1 MAAASA
7 PITMKE
13 ALTRF
18 IQLIESYREF
28 RLAVEIALICYTLL
42 GDSHEKMLLQSIG
55 VNPQFITFTNVTME
69 SDKYIC
75 VRETAPQ
82 NSVVIIDMN
91 MPMQPLRRPITADSA
106 LMNPNTRILALKAQ
120 VPGTTQD
127 HLQIFNIEAK
137 QKIKSHQM
145 PEQVVFWKWITP
157 KMLGLVTQT
166 SVYHWPIEGDSEPV
180 KMFDRTANLAN
191 NQIINYRCDP
201 SEKWLVLIG
210 IAPGSPERPQLVKGN
225 MQLFSVD
232 QQRSQALEAHAASFA
247 SIRVPGNDRDSILIS
262 FASKT
267 SNAGQV
273 TSKLHVIE
281 LGAQPGK
288 PSFSKKQ
295 ADLFFPPDFAD
306 DFPVAMQIS
315 QKYGL
320 IYVITKLGLLFVYDL
335 ETATAVYRNRIS
347 PDPIFLTSEAS
358 SIGGFYAVNRRGQV
372 LLATVNE
379 ATIIPFVSGQL
390 NNLELAVNLAKRGN
404 LPGAEN
410 LVVQRFQELFAQTKY
425 KEAAE
430 LAAESPQGILRTPDT
445 VAKFQ
450 SVPVQAGQTPPL
462 LQYFGTLLTKGK
474 LNAFESLELSRLVV
488 NQNKKNLLE
497 NWLAEDKL
505 ECSEELGDLVKTVDN
520 DLALKI
526 YIKARATPK
535 VVAAFA
541 ERREFDKILIYSKQ
555 VGYTPDYLFLLQT
568 ILRSDPQE
576 ALEDLQKSGGAPS
589 STKLGCSYE
598 HVPRFMELPCSPI
611 EQAALAFSLWSFHR
625 NMIREATAFLLDVLK
640 PNLPEHG
647 YLQTK
652 VLEINLVTFP
662 NVADA
667 ILANGM
673 FSHYDR
679 PRIAQLCEKA
689 GLYIRALQHYSELPD
704 IKRVIVNTHAIEP
717 QALVEFFGTLS
728 REWALE
734 CMKDLLM
741 INIKGNLQIIVQ
753 VAKEY
758 CEQLGIDAC
767 IKLFEQFKSYDGLY
781 FFLGSYLSSSEDPDI
796 HFKYIEAAARTG
808 QIKEVERVTRE
819 SNFYDPEKTKNFL
832 MDAKL
837 PDARPLINVC
847 DRFGFV
853 PDLTHYLYTNNML
866 RYIEGYVQKVNPG
879 NAPLVVGQLL
889 DDECPEDFI
898 KGLILSVR
906 SLLPV
911 EPLVAEC
918 EKRNRLRLLTQF
930 LEHLVSEGSQDVHV
944 HNALGKIIIESNNNP
959 EHFLTT
965 NPYYDSRVVGKYCE
979 KRDPTLAVVAY
990 RRGQCD
996 DELINV
1002 TNKNSLF
1009 KLQARYV
1016 VERMDGDLWDKV
1028 LNPDNEFRRQLI
1040 DQVVS
1045 TALPESKSPEQVSAA
1060 VKAFMTADLPHE
1072 LIELLEK
1079 IVLQNSAFSGNF
1091 NLQNLLILTAIKAD
1105 PSRVMDYINRLDNFD
1120 GPAVGEVAVEAQ
1132 LYEEAFA
1139 IFKKFN
1145 LNVQAVNVLLDNIRD
1160 INRAVE
1166 FAFRVEEDAVWSQV
1180 AKAQLREGL
1189 VSDAIESFI
1198 RADDATQFLD
1208 VIHAAEDADVYH
1220 DLVKYLLMVR
1230 QKTKEPKV
1238 DSELIY
1244 AYAKIDR
1251 LGDIEEFILMPNVA
1265 NLPNVGDR
1273 LYDAALYEAAKIIFA
1288 FISNWAKLAST
1299 LIKLNQFQGA
1309 VDAARKANSAKTWKE
1324 VCFACVDAEEFR
1336 LAQICGLNII
1346 VQVDDLE
1353 EVSEF
1358 YQNRGCF
1365 NELISLMESGL
1376 GLERAHMGIFTEL
1389 GVLYAR
1395 YRHEKLME
1403 HIKLFS
1409 TRLNI
1414 PKLIRACDEQQHWKE
1429 LTYLYIQYDEFD
1441 NAATTV
1447 MNHSPD
1453 AWDHMQFKDIVVKVA
1468 NVELYYKA
1476 VHFYLQEHPDLI
1488 NDLLNVLAL
1497 RVDHTRVVDIMR
1509 KAGHLRLVKPY
1520 MIAVQSNNVS
1530 AVNEALNEIY
1540 VEEEDYDRLRESIE
1554 LHDNFDQIGLAQ
1566 KIEKHELLEMR
1577 RVAASIYKK
1586 AGRWKQSIALSKKD
1600 NLYKDAMETASQS
1613 GDRELAEEL
1622 LVYFIEQGKKECFAS
1637 CLFVCYDLIRPDVA
1651 LELAWMNNMI
1661 DFAFPYLLQFIREY
1675 TGKVDELIKD
1685 KIEAQKEAMAK
1696 ENEEKDVMKQQNMYA
1711 QLLPLALPAPP
1722 MPGMGGPGMGGGFT
1736 PPPPPMGGMG
1746 MPPMPPFVFVVSVSA
1761 GDGIEFFVYDL
1772 DCNVKFESWLTK
1784 LRRINIACV
1793 QETKWVGFKARD
1805 VDGYK
1810 LWYSG
1815 SERRRNGVG
1824 ILVDEELRGLDGE
1837 EKMRFWEAL
1846 DEVVR
1851 GVPSSEKIVVA
1862 GDFNGHIGALPGS
1875 FSDVHGGFGFR
1886 KRNEEGATL
1895 LEFARSFGLVVVKWS
1910 FPKKDDH
1917 LITFRSAIAKTQID
1931 FLLLRKGDK
1940 VLCKDCKVIPS
1951 ENLSTQH
1958 TLLVMNLG
1966 IKKDRKRRGEEC
1978 RLGIKWGGLTPV
1990 NAWEIGK
1997 KLAGMGVWQCRG
2009 DVDSKWDRVARC
2021 IRENASEVSGV
2032 SRGRAGHHRGNWR
2045 WNEEVKKKVRPRKGR
2060 ERREKKLFRLA
2071 KARER
2076 KGRDLDQVKCIK
2088 GEDGTVLVEDD
2099 HIKNRW
2105 QSYFYRL
2112 LNDEGDRAIGLGE
2125 LEHSEECLDFSYCR
2139 RFKVEEVRE
2148 AVRRMR
2154 RSRATGPDEI
2164 PVDFWK
2170 FSGETGLRWLT
2181 GLFNGIFKTTKM
2193 SEAWRWS
2200 TMIPLYKNKG
2210 DIQSSNNYR
2219 GIKLLSHSMKI

>member
-1 MAAASA
+1 
-7 PITMKE
+7 
-13 ALTRF
+13 
-18 IQLIESYREF
+18 
-28 RLAVEIALICYTLL
+28 
-42 GDSHEKMLLQSIG
+42 
-55 VNPQFITFTNVTME
+55 
-69 SDKYIC
+69 
-75 VRETAPQ
+75 
-82 NSVVIIDMN
+82 
-91 MPMQPLRRPITADSA
+91 
-106 LMNPNTRILALKAQ
+106 
-120 VPGTTQD
+120 
-127 HLQIFNIEAK
+127 
-137 QKIKSHQM
+137 
-145 PEQVVFWKWITP
+145 
-157 KMLGLVTQT
+157 
-166 SVYHWPIEGDSEPV
+166 
-180 KMFDRTANLAN
+180 
-191 NQIINYRCDP
+191 
-201 SEKWLVLIG
+201 
-210 IAPGSPERPQLVKGN
+210 

-247 SIRVPGNDRDSILIS
+247 TFKVVGNENPSTLIC

-267 SNAGQV
+267 TNAGQI

-288 PSFSKKQ
+288 PGFSKKQ
-295 ADLFFPPDFAD
+295 ADLFFPPDFQD
-306 DFPVAMQIS
+306 DFPVAMQVS

-335 ETATAVYRNRIS
+335 ETAAAVYRNRIS
-347 PDPIFLTSEAS
+347 PDPIFLTAES
-358 SIGGFYAVNRRGQV
+358 SSTGGFYAINRRGQV
-372 LLATVNE
+372 LHATVND
-379 ATIIPFVSGQL
+379 ATVVPFVSGQL
-390 NNLELAVNLAKRGN
+390 NNLELAVNLAKRAN

-430 LAAESPQGILRTPDT
+430 LAAESPQGLLRTPET

-462 LQYFGTLLTKGK
+462 LQYFGTLLTRGK

-568 ILRSDPQE
+568 ILRTDPQGAVNF
-576 ALEDLQKSGGAPS
+576 ALMMSQMEGGCPVDYNTITDLFLQ
-589 STKLGCSYE
+589 
-598 HVPRFMELPCSPI
+598 
-611 EQAALAFSLWSFHR
+611 R

-640 PNLPEHG
+640 PNLPEHAF
-647 YLQTK
+647 LQTK
-652 VLEINLVTFP
+652 VLEINLVTYP

-689 GLYIRALQHYSELPD
+689 GLYLRALQHYSELPD
-704 IKRVIVNTHAIEP
+704 IKRAIVNTHVIEP

-734 CMKDLLM
+734 CMKDLLLV
-741 INIKGNLQIIVQ
+741 NLRGNLQIVVQ
-753 VAKEY
+753 AAKEY
-758 CEQLGIDAC
+758 SEQLGVDAC
-767 IKLFEQFKSYDGLY
+767 IKLFEQFKSYEGLY

-819 SNFYDPEKTKNFL
+819 SNFYDAEKTKNFL
-832 MDAKL
+832 MEAKL

-911 EPLVAEC
+911 EPLV
-918 EKRNRLRLLTQF
+918 
-930 LEHLVSEGSQDVHV
+930 
-944 HNALGKIIIESNNNP
+944 GKIIIDSNNNP

-965 NPYYDSRVVGKYCE
+965 NPFYDSRVVGKYCE

-1028 LNPDNEFRRQLI
+1028 LQPENEYRRQLI

-1105 PSRVMDYINRLDNFD
+1105 PSRVMDYVNRLDNFD

-1145 LNVQAVNVLLDNIRD
+1145 LNVQAVDVLLDNIRS
-1160 INRAVE
+1160 IERAEE

-1189 VSDAIESFI
+1189 VSEAIESFI
-1198 RADDATQFLD
+1198 RADDAAHFLD
-1208 VIHAAEDADVYH
+1208 VIRAAEEANVYN

-1230 QKTKEPKV
+1230 QKAREPKV
-1238 DSELIY
+1238 DGELIF

-1251 LGDIEEFILMPNVA
+1251 LSDIEEFILMPNVA
-1265 NLPNVGDR
+1265 NLQNVGDR
-1273 LYDAALYEAAKIIFA
+1273 LYDEELYEAAKIIYA
-1288 FISNWAKLAST
+1288 FISNWAKLAVT
-1299 LIKLNQFQGA
+1299 LVKLKQFQGA

-1353 EVSEF
+1353 EVSEY

-1365 NELISLMESGL
+1365 NELIALMESGL

-1395 YRHEKLME
+1395 YRSEKLME

-1441 NAATTV
+1441 NAATTI

-1453 AWDHMQFKDIVVKVA
+1453 AWDHMQFKDVCVKVA

-1488 NDLLNVLAL
+1488 NDMLNVLAL
-1497 RVDHTRVVDIMR
+1497 RLDHTRVVDIMR
-1509 KAGHLRLVKPY
+1509 KAGQLHLVKPY
-1520 MIAVQSNNVS
+1520 MVAVQSNNVS
-1530 AVNEALNEIY
+1530 AVNEALNELY
-1540 VEEEDYDRLRESIE
+1540 VEEEDYERLRESVDM
-1554 LHDNFDQIGLAQ
+1554 HDNFDQIGLAQ
-1566 KIEKHELLEMR
+1566 KLEKHELLEMR
-1577 RVAASIYKK
+1577 RIAAYIYKK

-1600 NLYKDAMETASQS
+1600 NMYKDCMETCSQS
-1613 GDRELAEEL
+1613 GDRELSEDL

-1637 CLFVCYDLIRPDVA
+1637 CLFICYDLIRPDVA
-1651 LELAWMNNMI
+1651 LELAWMNNMV

-1675 TGKVDELIKD
+1675 TSKVDDLVKD
-1685 KIEAQKEAMAK
+1685 KIESQNEERAK
-1696 ENEEKDVMKQQNMYA
+1696 EKEEKDLVAQQNMYA

-1722 MPGMGGPGMGGGFT
+1722 MPGMGGP
-1736 PPPPPMGGMG
+1736 PPPMGGMG
-1746 MPPMPPFVFVVSVSA
+1746 MPPM
-1761 GDGIEFFVYDL
+1761 G
-1772 DCNVKFESWLTK
+1772 
-1784 LRRINIACV
+1784 
-1793 QETKWVGFKARD
+1793 
-1805 VDGYK
+1805 
-1810 LWYSG
+1810 
-1815 SERRRNGVG
+1815 
-1824 ILVDEELRGLDGE
+1824 
-1837 EKMRFWEAL
+1837 
-1846 DEVVR
+1846 
-1851 GVPSSEKIVVA
+1851 
-1862 GDFNGHIGALPGS
+1862 
-1875 FSDVHGGFGFR
+1875 
-1886 KRNEEGATL
+1886 
-1895 LEFARSFGLVVVKWS
+1895 
-1910 FPKKDDH
+1910 
-1917 LITFRSAIAKTQID
+1917 
-1931 FLLLRKGDK
+1931 
-1940 VLCKDCKVIPS
+1940 
-1951 ENLSTQH
+1951 
-1958 TLLVMNLG
+1958 
-1966 IKKDRKRRGEEC
+1966 
-1978 RLGIKWGGLTPV
+1978 
-1990 NAWEIGK
+1990 
-1997 KLAGMGVWQCRG
+1997 GMGMPPMG
-2009 DVDSKWDRVARC
+2009 PGPMPAF
-2021 IRENASEVSGV
+2021 GMPPM
-2032 SRGRAGHHRGNWR
+2032 G
-2045 WNEEVKKKVRPRKGR
+2045 
-2060 ERREKKLFRLA
+2060 
-2071 KARER
+2071 
-2076 KGRDLDQVKCIK
+2076 
-2088 GEDGTVLVEDD
+2088 
-2099 HIKNRW
+2099 
-2105 QSYFYRL
+2105 SY
-2112 LNDEGDRAIGLGE
+2112 
-2125 LEHSEECLDFSYCR
+2125 
-2139 RFKVEEVRE
+2139 
-2148 AVRRMR
+2148 
-2154 RSRATGPDEI
+2154 
-2164 PVDFWK
+2164 
-2170 FSGETGLRWLT
+2170 
-2181 GLFNGIFKTTKM
+2181 
-2193 SEAWRWS
+2193 
-2200 TMIPLYKNKG
+2200 
-2210 DIQSSNNYR
+2210 
-2219 GIKLLSHSMKI
+2219 

>member
-1 MAAASA
+1 MATANA

-13 ALTRF
+13 ALT
-18 IQLIESYREF
+18 L
-28 RLAVEIALICYTLL
+28 T
-42 GDSHEKMLLQSIG
+42 GIG
-55 VNPQFITFTNVTME
+55 INSQFITFTNVTME

-120 VPGTTQD
+120 LPGTTQD

-137 QKIKSHQM
+137 AKMKSHQM

-157 KMLGLVTQT
+157 NMLGLVTQS
-166 SVYHWPIEGDSEPV
+166 SVYHWSIEGDSEPV

-210 IAPGSPERPQLVKGN
+210 IAPGLPERPQLVKGN

-247 SIRVPGNDRDSILIS
+247 SFRVPGNDNDSILIS
-262 FASKT
+262 FATKT
-267 SNAGQV
+267 SNAGQI

-288 PSFSKKQ
+288 PSFTKKQ
-295 ADLFFPPDFAD
+295 ADLFFPPDFVD

-315 QKYGL
+315 NKYGL

-335 ETATAVYRNRIS
+335 ETTTAVYRNRIS
-347 PDPIFLTSEAS
+347 PGSHFSDGRSF
-358 SIGGFYAVNRRGQV
+358 IGW
-372 LLATVNE
+372 
-379 ATIIPFVSGQL
+379 SGQL

-410 LVVQRFQELFAQTKY
+410 LVVQRFQELFSQTKY

-505 ECSEELGDLVKTVDN
+505 ECSEELGDLVK
-520 DLALKI
+520 
-526 YIKARATPK
+526 
-535 VVAAFA
+535 
-541 ERREFDKILIYSKQ
+541 

-568 ILRSDPQE
+568 ILRSDPQGAVNF
-576 ALEDLQKSGGAPS
+576 ALMMSQMEGGCPVDYNTITDLFLQ
-589 STKLGCSYE
+589 
-598 HVPRFMELPCSPI
+598 
-611 EQAALAFSLWSFHR
+611 R
-625 NMIREATAFLLDVLK
+625 NLIREATAFLLDVLK
-640 PNLPEHG
+640 PNLPEHA

-679 PRIAQLCEKA
+679 PRIAQLCEKG
-689 GLYIRALQHYSELPD
+689 GLYMRALQHYNELSD

-728 REWALE
+728 HEWALD

-741 INIKGNLQIIVQ
+741 VNLRGNLQIIVQ

-758 CEQLGIDAC
+758 CEQLGVEAC
-767 IKLFEQFKSYDGLY
+767 IKLFEQFKSYEGLY

-796 HFKYIEAAARTG
+796 HFKYIEAAAKTG

-832 MDAKL
+832 MEAKL

-853 PDLTHYLYTNNML
+853 PDLTHYLYTSNML

-911 EPLVAEC
+911 EPLVEEC

-944 HNALGKIIIESNNNP
+944 HNALGKIIIDSNNNP

-990 RRGQCD
+990 QRGQCD
-996 DELINV
+996 EELVNV
-1002 TNKNSLF
+1002 LDP
-1009 KLQARYV
+1009 
-1016 VERMDGDLWDKV
+1016 E
-1028 LNPDNEFRRQLI
+1028 NEFRRQLI

-1198 RADDATQFLD
+1198 RADDATQFLE
-1208 VIHAAEDADVYH
+1208 VIRAAEDANVYH

-1230 QKTKEPKV
+1230 QKAKEPKV

-1265 NLPNVGDR
+1265 NLPNV
-1273 LYDAALYEAAKIIFA
+1273 
-1288 FISNWAKLAST
+1288 KL
-1299 LIKLNQFQGA
+1299 KQFQGA
-1309 VDAARKANSAKTWKE
+1309 VDAARKANSSKTWKE

-1353 EVSEF
+1353 EVSEY
-1358 YQNRGCF
+1358 YQNRGYF

-1395 YRHEKLME
+1395 YRYEKLME

-1447 MNHSPD
+1447 MNHSPE
-1453 AWDHMQFKDIVVKVA
+1453 AWDHMQFKDIIVKVA

-1488 NDLLNVLAL
+1488 NDVLNVLAL

-1520 MIAVQSNNVS
+1520 MVAVQSNNVS

-1540 VEEEDYDRLRESIE
+1540 VEEEDYDRLRESI
-1554 LHDNFDQIGLAQ
+1554 DFYDSFDQIGLAQ

-1577 RVAASIYKK
+1577 RVAAYIYKK

-1600 NLYKDAMETASQS
+1600 SLYKDAMETASQS

-1637 CLFVCYDLIRPDVA
+1637 CLFVCYDLIRPDVV
-1651 LELAWMNNMI
+1651 LELAWINNMI
-1661 DFAFPYLLQFIREY
+1661 DFAFPYLLQFMREY

-1685 KIEAQKEAMAK
+1685 KIDAANEVKAK
-1696 ENEEKDVMKQQNMYA
+1696 ENEEKGVIKQQNMYA

-1722 MPGMGGPGMGGGFT
+1722 MPGMGGGGMGGSFAA
-1736 PPPPPMGGMG
+1736 PPPPPHMGGMVDSYANG
-1746 MPPMPPFVFVVSVSA
+1746 SIANKNVNEAWNLYDLIANTQTMFSSDRTTPRKVAGIHEIDGLSATNAKLATLTKHVELLVRTQMQGVNAIQATIMCENCGANHLTLDCMLLASPEQVNFVQNNTHQQYNPYSQTYNPGWKQYPNFRWSENQHSGNAYNAQQERGPSLGEMFQQYMQKTNKALERLDINSQNQQASIRKIEIQIGQLALQLSDRKPGTLPSTTEINPREQVNVITTRSGVQLLEIHVKRTEKNVEQMMIKEEEIGQQHEKSKEEVSKESAESSKVREPIPVKTYVPPIPFSQRLQKNELDKQFEKFLDEMLSKKKKPDENKTVALTEECSAILLNKLPPKLKDLGSFKLPCTIGEFYNFNALCDLGASVNLIPLSVYKRLGLGKVKATSVS
-1761 GDGIEFFVYDL
+1761 L
-1772 DCNVKFESWLTK
+1772 QLTDRSIK
-1784 LRRINIACV
+1784 
-1793 QETKWVGFKARD
+1793 
-1805 VDGYK
+1805 YP
-1810 LWYSG
+1810 
-1815 SERRRNGVG
+1815 
-1824 ILVDEELRGLDGE
+1824 
-1837 EKMRFWEAL
+1837 
-1846 DEVVR
+1846 R
-1851 GVPSSEKIVVA
+1851 GV
-1862 GDFNGHIGALPGS
+1862 
-1875 FSDVHGGFGFR
+1875 
-1886 KRNEEGATL
+1886 
-1895 LEFARSFGLVVVKWS
+1895 
-1910 FPKKDDH
+1910 
-1917 LITFRSAIAKTQID
+1917 
-1931 FLLLRKGDK
+1931 
-1940 VLCKDCKVIPS
+1940 
-1951 ENLSTQH
+1951 
-1958 TLLVMNLG
+1958 
-1966 IKKDRKRRGEEC
+1966 
-1978 RLGIKWGGLTPV
+1978 
-1990 NAWEIGK
+1990 
-1997 KLAGMGVWQCRG
+1997 
-2009 DVDSKWDRVARC
+2009 
-2021 IRENASEVSGV
+2021 
-2032 SRGRAGHHRGNWR
+2032 
-2045 WNEEVKKKVRPRKGR
+2045 
-2060 ERREKKLFRLA
+2060 
-2071 KARER
+2071 
-2076 KGRDLDQVKCIK
+2076 
-2088 GEDGTVLVEDD
+2088 VEDVL
-2099 HIKNRW
+2099 IKVDK
-2105 QSYFYRL
+2105 F
-2112 LNDEGDRAIGLGE
+2112 
-2125 LEHSEECLDFSYCR
+2125 F
-2139 RFKVEEVRE
+2139 F
-2148 AVRRMR
+2148 
-2154 RSRATGPDEI
+2154 
-2164 PVDFWK
+2164 PVDFIILDIEDDRNMPVILGRPFLETSRALIDVEK
-2170 FSGETGLRWLT
+2170 GELILRVQDERTVFSMYT
-2181 GLFNGIFKTTKM
+2181 
-2193 SEAWRWS
+2193 
-2200 TMIPLYKNKG
+2200 IPEQPIDTEEFFRVDEG
-2210 DIQSSNNYR
+2210 V
-2219 GIKLLSHSMKI
+2219 KLG

>member
-1 MAAASA
+1 MAAANA
-7 PITMKE
+7 PIAMRE
-13 ALTRF
+13 ALT
-18 IQLIESYREF
+18 LTS
-28 RLAVEIALICYTLL
+28 LGIA
-42 GDSHEKMLLQSIG
+42 
-55 VNPQFITFTNVTME
+55 PQFITFTHVTME
-69 SDKYIC
+69 SDRYIC
-75 VRETAPQ
+75 VRETSPQ
-82 NSVVIIDMN
+82 NSVVIIDMA
-91 MPMQPLRRPITADSA
+91 MPSQPLRRPITADSA

-120 VPGTTQD
+120 IPGTTQD

-137 QKIKSHQM
+137 TKIKSHQM

-157 KMLGLVTQT
+157 KLLGLVTQA
-166 SVYHWPIEGDSEPV
+166 SVYHWSIEGDSEPI

-201 SEKWLVLIG
+201 AEKWLVLIG
-210 IAPGSPERPQLVKGN
+210 IAPGAPERPQLVKGN

-247 SIRVPGNDRDSILIS
+247 TFKVPGNENPSTLIC
-262 FASKT
+262 FASKA
-267 SNAGQV
+267 SNAGTI
-273 TSKLHVIE
+273 TSKLHIIE

-288 PSFSKKQ
+288 PGFSKKQ
-295 ADLFFPPDFAD
+295 ADLFFPPDFQD

-320 IYVITKLGLLFVYDL
+320 VYVITKLGLLFVYDL
-335 ETATAVYRNRIS
+335 ETAAAVYRNRIS
-347 PDPIFLTSEAS
+347 PDPIFLTAES
-358 SIGGFYAVNRRGQV
+358 STTGGFYAINRRGQV
-372 LLATVNE
+372 LHATVND
-379 ATIIPFVSGQL
+379 ATVVPFL
-390 NNLELAVNLAKRGN
+390 NNLELAVNLAKRAN

-430 LAAESPQGILRTPDT
+430 LAAESPQGLLRTPET

-462 LQYFGTLLTKGK
+462 LQYFGTLLTRGK
-474 LNAFESLELSRLVV
+474 LNAYESLELSRLVV

-526 YIKARATPK
+526 YIK
-535 VVAAFA
+535 
-541 ERREFDKILIYSKQ
+541 Q

-568 ILRSDPQE
+568 ILRTDPQGAVNF
-576 ALEDLQKSGGAPS
+576 ALMMSQMEGGCPLDYNTITDLFLQ
-589 STKLGCSYE
+589 
-598 HVPRFMELPCSPI
+598 
-611 EQAALAFSLWSFHR
+611 R

-640 PNLPEHG
+640 PNLEEHAF
-647 YLQTK
+647 LQTK
-652 VLEINLVTFP
+652 VLEINLVTYP

-689 GLYIRALQHYSELPD
+689 GLYLRALQHYAELPD

-728 REWALE
+728 KEWALE
-734 CMKDLLM
+734 CMKDLLLV
-741 INIKGNLQIIVQ
+741 NLRGNLQIVVQ
-753 VAKEY
+753 AAKEY
-758 CEQLGIDAC
+758 CEQLGVDAC
-767 IKLFEQFKSYDGLY
+767 IKLFEQFKSYEGLY

-796 HFKYIEAAARTG
+796 HFKYIESAARTG

-819 SNFYDPEKTKNFL
+819 SNFYDAEKTKNFL
-832 MDAKL
+832 MEAKL

-911 EPLVAEC
+911 EPLVDEC

-944 HNALGKIIIESNNNP
+944 HNALGKIIIDSNNNP

-965 NPYYDSRVVGKYCE
+965 NPFYDSRVVGKYCE

-996 DELINV
+996 EELINV

-1028 LNPDNEFRRQLI
+1028 LQPDNEYRRQFI

-1105 PSRVMDYINRLDNFD
+1105 SSRVMDYVNRLDNFD

-1145 LNVQAVNVLLDNIRD
+1145 LNVQAVDVLLDNIRS
-1160 INRAVE
+1160 IERAEE

-1189 VSDAIESFI
+1189 VSEAIESFI
-1198 RADDATQFLD
+1198 RADDVTHFLD
-1208 VIHAAEDADVYH
+1208 VIRAAEEANVYH

-1230 QKTKEPKV
+1230 QKAREPKV
-1238 DSELIY
+1238 DSELIF

-1251 LGDIEEFILMPNVA
+1251 LSDIEEFILMPNVA
-1265 NLPNVGDR
+1265 NLQNVGDR
-1273 LYDAALYEAAKIIFA
+1273 LYDEELYEAAKIIYA
-1288 FISNWAKLAST
+1288 FISNWAKLAVT
-1299 LIKLNQFQGA
+1299 LVKLKQFQGA

-1353 EVSEF
+1353 EVSEY

-1365 NELISLMESGL
+1365 SELISLMESGL

-1395 YRHEKLME
+1395 YRPEKLME

-1441 NAATTV
+1441 NAATTI

-1453 AWDHMQFKDIVVKVA
+1453 AWDHMQFKDVCVKVA
-1468 NVELYYKA
+1468 NVEIYYKA

-1497 RVDHTRVVDIMR
+1497 RLDHTRVVDIMR
-1509 KAGHLRLVKPY
+1509 KAGQLHLVKPY
-1520 MIAVQSNNVS
+1520 MVAVQSNNVS
-1530 AVNEALNEIY
+1530 AVNEALNELY
-1540 VEEEDYDRLRESIE
+1540 VEEEDYERLRESVDM
-1554 LHDNFDQIGLAQ
+1554 HDNFDQIGLAQ
-1566 KIEKHELLEMR
+1566 KLEKHELLEMR
-1577 RVAASIYKK
+1577 RIAAYIYKK

-1600 NLYKDAMETASQS
+1600 NMYKDCMETCSQS
-1613 GDRELAEEL
+1613 GDRELSEDL
-1622 LVYFIEQGKKECFAS
+1622 LVYFIGQGKKECFAS
-1637 CLFVCYDLIRPDVA
+1637 CLFICYDLIRADVA
-1651 LELAWMNNMI
+1651 LELAWTNNML

-1675 TGKVDELIKD
+1675 TSKVDDLVKD
-1685 KIEAQKEAMAK
+1685 RIESQKEEKAK
-1696 ENEEKDVMKQQNMYA
+1696 ENEEKELVAQQNMYA

-1722 MPGMGGPGMGGGFT
+1722 GMMGG
-1736 PPPPPMGGMG
+1736 PPPMGGMG
-1746 MPPMPPFVFVVSVSA
+1746 MPPM
-1761 GDGIEFFVYDL
+1761 G
-1772 DCNVKFESWLTK
+1772 
-1784 LRRINIACV
+1784 
-1793 QETKWVGFKARD
+1793 
-1805 VDGYK
+1805 
-1810 LWYSG
+1810 
-1815 SERRRNGVG
+1815 
-1824 ILVDEELRGLDGE
+1824 
-1837 EKMRFWEAL
+1837 
-1846 DEVVR
+1846 
-1851 GVPSSEKIVVA
+1851 
-1862 GDFNGHIGALPGS
+1862 
-1875 FSDVHGGFGFR
+1875 
-1886 KRNEEGATL
+1886 
-1895 LEFARSFGLVVVKWS
+1895 
-1910 FPKKDDH
+1910 
-1917 LITFRSAIAKTQID
+1917 
-1931 FLLLRKGDK
+1931 
-1940 VLCKDCKVIPS
+1940 
-1951 ENLSTQH
+1951 
-1958 TLLVMNLG
+1958 
-1966 IKKDRKRRGEEC
+1966 
-1978 RLGIKWGGLTPV
+1978 
-1990 NAWEIGK
+1990 
-1997 KLAGMGVWQCRG
+1997 GMGMPPMG
-2009 DVDSKWDRVARC
+2009 PGPMPAY
-2021 IRENASEVSGV
+2021 GMPPM
-2032 SRGRAGHHRGNWR
+2032 G
-2045 WNEEVKKKVRPRKGR
+2045 
-2060 ERREKKLFRLA
+2060 
-2071 KARER
+2071 
-2076 KGRDLDQVKCIK
+2076 
-2088 GEDGTVLVEDD
+2088 
-2099 HIKNRW
+2099 
-2105 QSYFYRL
+2105 SY
-2112 LNDEGDRAIGLGE
+2112 
-2125 LEHSEECLDFSYCR
+2125 
-2139 RFKVEEVRE
+2139 
-2148 AVRRMR
+2148 
-2154 RSRATGPDEI
+2154 
-2164 PVDFWK
+2164 
-2170 FSGETGLRWLT
+2170 
-2181 GLFNGIFKTTKM
+2181 
-2193 SEAWRWS
+2193 
-2200 TMIPLYKNKG
+2200 
-2210 DIQSSNNYR
+2210 
-2219 GIKLLSHSMKI
+2219 

>member
-1 MAAASA
+1 MGLT
-7 PITMKE
+7 IIDHTEMK
-13 ALTRF
+13 F
-18 IQLIESYREF
+18 
-28 RLAVEIALICYTLL
+28 
-42 GDSHEKMLLQSIG
+42 LLQ
-55 VNPQFITFTNVTME
+55 
-69 SDKYIC
+69 
-75 VRETAPQ
+75 
-82 NSVVIIDMN
+82 
-91 MPMQPLRRPITADSA
+91 
-106 LMNPNTRILALKAQ
+106 
-120 VPGTTQD
+120 
-127 HLQIFNIEAK
+127 
-137 QKIKSHQM
+137 
-145 PEQVVFWKWITP
+145 
-157 KMLGLVTQT
+157 
-166 SVYHWPIEGDSEPV
+166 
-180 KMFDRTANLAN
+180 
-191 NQIINYRCDP
+191 
-201 SEKWLVLIG
+201 
-210 IAPGSPERPQLVKGN
+210 RPQLVKGN

-232 QQRSQALEAHAASFA
+232 QQRSQALEAHAASFCFYQ
-247 SIRVPGNDRDSILIS
+247 GNDKDSILIS

-267 SNAGQV
+267 SNAGQI

-288 PSFSKKQ
+288 PSFTKKQ
-295 ADLFFPPDFAD
+295 ADLFFPPDFGD

-315 QKYGL
+315 HKYNL
-320 IYVITKLGLLFVYDL
+320 LYVITKLGLLFVYDL

-358 SIGGFYAVNRRGQV
+358 SVGGFYAVNRRGQ
-372 LLATVNE
+372 
-379 ATIIPFVSGQL
+379 L
-390 NNLELAVNLAKRGN
+390 NNLELAVSLAKRGN

-497 NWLAEDKL
+497 NWLAEDKT
-505 ECSEELGDLVKTVDN
+505 G
-520 DLALKI
+520 I
-526 YIKARATPK
+526 ATPK

-568 ILRSDPQE
+568 ILRSDPQGAVNF
-576 ALEDLQKSGGAPS
+576 ALMMSQMEGGCPVDYNTITDLFLQ
-589 STKLGCSYE
+589 
-598 HVPRFMELPCSPI
+598 
-611 EQAALAFSLWSFHR
+611 R

-640 PNLPEHG
+640 PNLPEHAF
-647 YLQTK
+647 LQTK

-673 FSHYDR
+673 FSYYDR

-689 GLYIRALQHYSELPD
+689 GLYVRALQHYAELPD

-728 REWALE
+728 TEWALE
-734 CMKDLLM
+734 CMKDLLLV
-741 INIKGNLQIIVQ
+741 NLRGNLQIIVQ

-758 CEQLGIDAC
+758 CEQLGVEAC
-767 IKLFEQFKSYDGLY
+767 IKLFEQFKSYEGLY
-781 FFLGSYLSSSEDPDI
+781 FFLGSYLSSSEDGDI
-796 HFKYIEAAARTG
+796 HFKYIEAAAKTG

-832 MDAKL
+832 MEAKL

-853 PDLTHYLYTNNML
+853 PDLTHYLYSNNML

-911 EPLVAEC
+911 EPLVEEC

-944 HNALGKIIIESNNNP
+944 HNALGKIIIDSNNNP

-965 NPYYDSRVVGKYCE
+965 NPYYDSLVVGKYCE

-1016 VERMDGDLWDKV
+1016 VERMDGDLWAKV
-1028 LNPDNEFRRQLI
+1028 LDPENEFRRLLI

-1132 LYEEAFA
+1132 LYEEAYA

-1166 FAFRVEEDAVWSQV
+1166 FAYRVEEDAVWSQV

-1198 RADDATQFLD
+1198 RADDATQFLE
-1208 VIHAAEDADVYH
+1208 VIKAAEDMDVYH

-1230 QKTKEPKV
+1230 QKAKEPKV

-1251 LGDIEEFILMPNVA
+1251 LGEIEEFILMPNVA

-1273 LYDAALYEAAKIIFA
+1273 LYEEALYEAAKIIFA
-1288 FISNWAKLAST
+1288 FISNWGKLAIT
-1299 LIKLNQFQGA
+1299 LVKLKQFQGA

-1353 EVSEF
+1353 EVSEY

-1414 PKLIRACDEQQHWKE
+1414 PKLIRACDEQQHWQE

-1447 MNHSPD
+1447 MNHSPE
-1453 AWDHMQFKDIVVKVA
+1453 AWDHMQFKDIIVKVA

-1488 NDLLNVLAL
+1488 NDVLNVLAL

-1520 MIAVQSNNVS
+1520 MVAVQSNNVS

-1554 LHDNFDQIGLAQ
+1554 YHDNFDQIGLAQ

-1577 RVAASIYKK
+1577 RVAAYIYKK

-1613 GDRELAEEL
+1613 GDRELTEEL
-1622 LVYFIEQGKKECFAS
+1622 LVYFIEQGKKECFAT

-1675 TGKVDELIKD
+1675 SGKVDELIKD
-1685 KIEAQKEAMAK
+1685 KIEAMKEVKAK
-1696 ENEEKDVMKQQNMYA
+1696 ESEEKDVIMQQNMYA

-1722 MPGMGGPGMGGGFT
+1722 MPGMGGPGMGGGFA
-1736 PPPPPMGGMG
+1736 PPPQMGGMG
-1746 MPPMPPFVFVVSVSA
+1746 MPPMPPF
-1761 GDGIEFFVYDL
+1761 GMP
-1772 DCNVKFESWLTK
+1772 
-1784 LRRINIACV
+1784 
-1793 QETKWVGFKARD
+1793 QM
-1805 VDGYK
+1805 
-1810 LWYSG
+1810 G
-1815 SERRRNGVG
+1815 S
-1824 ILVDEELRGLDGE
+1824 
-1837 EKMRFWEAL
+1837 
-1846 DEVVR
+1846 
-1851 GVPSSEKIVVA
+1851 
-1862 GDFNGHIGALPGS
+1862 
-1875 FSDVHGGFGFR
+1875 
-1886 KRNEEGATL
+1886 
-1895 LEFARSFGLVVVKWS
+1895 
-1910 FPKKDDH
+1910 
-1917 LITFRSAIAKTQID
+1917 
-1931 FLLLRKGDK
+1931 
-1940 VLCKDCKVIPS
+1940 
-1951 ENLSTQH
+1951 
-1958 TLLVMNLG
+1958 
-1966 IKKDRKRRGEEC
+1966 
-1978 RLGIKWGGLTPV
+1978 
-1990 NAWEIGK
+1990 
-1997 KLAGMGVWQCRG
+1997 
-2009 DVDSKWDRVARC
+2009 
-2021 IRENASEVSGV
+2021 
-2032 SRGRAGHHRGNWR
+2032 
-2045 WNEEVKKKVRPRKGR
+2045 
-2060 ERREKKLFRLA
+2060 
-2071 KARER
+2071 
-2076 KGRDLDQVKCIK
+2076 
-2088 GEDGTVLVEDD
+2088 
-2099 HIKNRW
+2099 
-2105 QSYFYRL
+2105 Y
-2112 LNDEGDRAIGLGE
+2112 
-2125 LEHSEECLDFSYCR
+2125 
-2139 RFKVEEVRE
+2139 
-2148 AVRRMR
+2148 
-2154 RSRATGPDEI
+2154 
-2164 PVDFWK
+2164 
-2170 FSGETGLRWLT
+2170 
-2181 GLFNGIFKTTKM
+2181 
-2193 SEAWRWS
+2193 
-2200 TMIPLYKNKG
+2200 
-2210 DIQSSNNYR
+2210 
-2219 GIKLLSHSMKI
+2219 

>member
-1 MAAASA
+1 MAAANA

-13 ALTRF
+13 TLT
-18 IQLIESYREF
+18 LP
-28 RLAVEIALICYTLL
+28 
-42 GDSHEKMLLQSIG
+42 SIG
-55 VNPQFITFTNVTME
+55 INSQFITFTNVTME
-69 SDKYIC
+69 SDKFIC

-82 NSVVIIDMN
+82 NSVVIVDMN

-106 LMNPNTRILALKAQ
+106 LMNPNSRILALKALT
-120 VPGTTQD
+120 PGTTQD

-137 QKIKSHQM
+137 AKIKSHQM

-166 SVYHWPIEGDSEPV
+166 SVYHWSIEGESEPV
-180 KMFDRTANLAN
+180 KMFERTANLAS

-201 SEKWLVLIG
+201 TEKWLVLIG
-210 IAPGSPERPQLVKGN
+210 IAQGSPERPQLVKGN

-247 SIRVPGNDRDSILIS
+247 TFKVAGNENPSILIC
-262 FASKT
+262 FASK
-267 SNAGQV
+267 SFNAGQV
-273 TSKLHVIE
+273 TSKLHIIE

-288 PSFSKKQ
+288 PSFTKKQ

-306 DFPVAMQIS
+306 DFPVSMQIS

-347 PDPIFLTSEAS
+347 PDPIFLTAEAS
-358 SIGGFYAVNRRGQV
+358 SVGGFYAVNRRGQV

-379 ATIIPFVSGQL
+379 QTIVSFVSGQL

-404 LPGAEN
+404 LPGAEE

-430 LAAESPQGILRTPDT
+430 LAAESPMGILRTQET

-450 SVPVQAGQTPPL
+450 SVPVQTGQTPPL

-541 ERREFDKILIYSKQ
+541 ERREFDKILVYSKQ

-568 ILRSDPQE
+568 ILRTDPQGAVNF
-576 ALEDLQKSGGAPS
+576 ALMMSQMEGGCPVDYNTITDLFLQ
-589 STKLGCSYE
+589 
-598 HVPRFMELPCSPI
+598 
-611 EQAALAFSLWSFHR
+611 R
-625 NMIREATAFLLDVLK
+625 NLIREATAFLLDVLK
-640 PNLPEHG
+640 PNLPEHAH
-647 YLQTK
+647 LQTK

-673 FSHYDR
+673 FTHYDR

-689 GLYIRALQHYSELPD
+689 GLYLRALQHYTELSD
-704 IKRVIVNTHAIEP
+704 VKRIIVNTHAIDP

-728 REWALE
+728 KEWALE
-734 CMKDLLM
+734 CMKDLLVV
-741 INIKGNLQIIVQ
+741 NLRGNLQIIVQ
-753 VAKEY
+753 TAKEY
-758 CEQLGIDAC
+758 AEQLGVDAC
-767 IKLFEQFKSYDGLY
+767 IKLFEQFKSYEGLY
-781 FFLGSYLSSSEDPDI
+781 FFLGSYLSSSC
-796 HFKYIEAAARTG
+796 KTG

-832 MDAKL
+832 MEAKL

-853 PDLTHYLYTNNML
+853 PDLTHYLYTSNML

-911 EPLVAEC
+911 EPLVEEC

-944 HNALGKIIIESNNNP
+944 HNALGKIIIDSNNNP

-1002 TNKNSLF
+1002 TNRNSLF

-1016 VERMDGDLWDKV
+1016 VERMDGDLWEKV
-1028 LNPDNEFRRQLI
+1028 LTPENEYRRQLI

-1045 TALPESKSPEQVSAA
+1045 TALPES
-1060 VKAFMTADLPHE
+1060 
-1072 LIELLEK
+1072 
-1079 IVLQNSAFSGNF
+1079 NSRASS
-1091 NLQNLLILTAIKAD
+1091 Q
-1105 PSRVMDYINRLDNFD
+1105 
-1120 GPAVGEVAVEAQ
+1120 GP
-1132 LYEEAFA
+1132 
-1139 IFKKFN
+1139 IM
-1145 LNVQAVNVLLDNIRD
+1145 
-1160 INRAVE
+1160 
-1166 FAFRVEEDAVWSQV
+1166 
-1180 AKAQLREGL
+1180 EGL

-1208 VIHAAEDADVYH
+1208 VIRAAENENVYP
-1220 DLVKYLLMVR
+1220 DLVRYLLMVR

-1238 DSELIY
+1238 DGELIY

-1251 LGDIEEFILMPNVA
+1251 LAEIEEFILMPNVA
-1265 NLPNVGDR
+1265 NLQNVGDR
-1273 LYDAALYEAAKIIFA
+1273 LYDEALYEAAKIIYA
-1288 FISNWAKLAST
+1288 FISNWAKLAVT
-1299 LIKLNQFQGA
+1299 LVKLQQFQNA
-1309 VDAARKANSAKTWKE
+1309 VDAARKANSTKTWKE

-1346 VQVDDLE
+1346 IQVDDLE
-1353 EVSEF
+1353 EVSEY
-1358 YQNRGCF
+1358 YQNRGRF
-1365 NELISLMESGL
+1365 DELISLMESGL

-1395 YRHEKLME
+1395 YRPEKLME

-1447 MNHSPD
+1447 MNHSPE
-1453 AWDHMQFKDIVVKVA
+1453 AWDHMQFKDVIVKVA
-1468 NVELYYKA
+1468 SVELYYKA
-1476 VHFYLQEHPDLI
+1476 VHFYLQEHPDII
-1488 NDLLNVLAL
+1488 NDLLNVIAL
-1497 RVDHTRVVDIMR
+1497 RVDHARVVDIMR

-1520 MIAVQSNNVS
+1520 MVAVQSTNVS

-1540 VEEEDYDRLRESIE
+1540 IEEEDYDRLRESID
-1554 LHDNFDQIGLAQ
+1554 LHDSFDQIGLAQ

-1577 RVAASIYKK
+1577 RVAAYIYKK

-1600 NLYKDAMETASQS
+1600 NLYKDAMETCSQS
-1613 GDRELAEEL
+1613 GDRELSEDL
-1622 LVYFIEQGKKECFAS
+1622 LVYFIEKGKKECFAS
-1637 CLFVCYDLIRPDVA
+1637 CLFVCYDLLRPDVV
-1651 LELAWMNNMI
+1651 LELAWLNNMI
-1661 DFAFPYLLQFIREY
+1661 DFAFPYLLQ
-1675 TGKVDELIKD
+1675 
-1685 KIEAQKEAMAK
+1685 
-1696 ENEEKDVMKQQNMYA
+1696 NMYA
-1711 QLLPLALPAPP
+1711 QLLPALPAPP
-1722 MPGMGGPGMGGGFT
+1722 GMGGAGFAQPHHQFQWEGWDASNARLWNATNGFLLTCVPHSDLSRIPIFFFSYMVGGSLGPGFRVMGG
-1736 PPPPPMGGMG
+1736 
-1746 MPPMPPFVFVVSVSA
+1746 A
-1761 GDGIEFFVYDL
+1761 GARSG
-1772 DCNVKFESWLTK
+1772 
-1784 LRRINIACV
+1784 
-1793 QETKWVGFKARD
+1793 VGFWDQVEA
-1805 VDGYK
+1805 G
-1810 LWYSG
+1810 SG
-1815 SERRRNGVG
+1815 S
-1824 ILVDEELRGLDGE
+1824 
-1837 EKMRFWEAL
+1837 K
-1846 DEVVR
+1846 
-1851 GVPSSEKIVVA
+1851 
-1862 GDFNGHIGALPGS
+1862 
-1875 FSDVHGGFGFR
+1875 
-1886 KRNEEGATL
+1886 
-1895 LEFARSFGLVVVKWS
+1895 
-1910 FPKKDDH
+1910 
-1917 LITFRSAIAKTQID
+1917 
-1931 FLLLRKGDK
+1931 
-1940 VLCKDCKVIPS
+1940 
-1951 ENLSTQH
+1951 
-1958 TLLVMNLG
+1958 
-1966 IKKDRKRRGEEC
+1966 
-1978 RLGIKWGGLTPV
+1978 
-1990 NAWEIGK
+1990 
-1997 KLAGMGVWQCRG
+1997 
-2009 DVDSKWDRVARC
+2009 
-2021 IRENASEVSGV
+2021 
-2032 SRGRAGHHRGNWR
+2032 
-2045 WNEEVKKKVRPRKGR
+2045 
-2060 ERREKKLFRLA
+2060 
-2071 KARER
+2071 
-2076 KGRDLDQVKCIK
+2076 
-2088 GEDGTVLVEDD
+2088 
-2099 HIKNRW
+2099 
-2105 QSYFYRL
+2105 
-2112 LNDEGDRAIGLGE
+2112 
-2125 LEHSEECLDFSYCR
+2125 
-2139 RFKVEEVRE
+2139 
-2148 AVRRMR
+2148 
-2154 RSRATGPDEI
+2154 
-2164 PVDFWK
+2164 
-2170 FSGETGLRWLT
+2170 
-2181 GLFNGIFKTTKM
+2181 
-2193 SEAWRWS
+2193 
-2200 TMIPLYKNKG
+2200 
-2210 DIQSSNNYR
+2210 
-2219 GIKLLSHSMKI
+2219 

>member
-7 PITMKE
+7 PIAMKE
-13 ALTRF
+13 ALT
-18 IQLIESYREF
+18 LTS
-28 RLAVEIALICYTLL
+28 L
-42 GDSHEKMLLQSIG
+42 GI
-55 VNPQFITFTNVTME
+55 NPQFITFTHVTME

-75 VRETAPQ
+75 VRETSPQ
-82 NSVVIIDMN
+82 NSVIIIDMN
-91 MPMQPLRRPITADSA
+91 MPNQPLRRPITADSA
-106 LMNPNTRILALKAQ
+106 LMNPNSRILALKAQ
-120 VPGTTQD
+120 IPGATQD
-127 HLQIFNIEAK
+127 HLQIFNIELKA
-137 QKIKSHQM
+137 KIKSYQM

-157 KMLGLVTQT
+157 KLLGLVTQA
-166 SVYHWPIEGDSEPV
+166 SVYHWSIEGESEPV

-210 IAPGSPERPQLVKGN
+210 IAPGAPERPQLVKGN
-225 MQLFSVD
+225 MQLFSVE
-232 QQRSQALEAHAASFA
+232 QQRSQALEAHAAAFA
-247 SIRVPGNDRDSILIS
+247 SFKVPGNDNPSILIC
-262 FASKT
+262 FATKT
-267 SNAGQV
+267 MNAGQI

-288 PSFSKKQ
+288 PSFTKKQ

-306 DFPVAMQIS
+306 DFPVSMQIS
-315 QKYGL
+315 HKYSL
-320 IYVITKLGLLFVYDL
+320 IYVVTKLGLLFVYDL
-335 ETATAVYRNRIS
+335 ETAAAVYRNRIS
-347 PDPIFLTSEAS
+347 PDPIFLTAEAS
-358 SIGGFYAVNRRGQV
+358 SVGGFYAVNRRGQV

-379 ATIIPFVSGQL
+379 ATIIPFISGQL

-410 LVVQRFQELFAQTKY
+410 LVVQRFQELFSQTKY

-445 VAKFQ
+445 IAKFQ

-568 ILRSDPQE
+568 ILRSDPQGAVNF
-576 ALEDLQKSGGAPS
+576 ALMMSQMEGGCPVDYNTITDLFLQ
-589 STKLGCSYE
+589 
-598 HVPRFMELPCSPI
+598 
-611 EQAALAFSLWSFHR
+611 R

-640 PNLPEHG
+640 PNLPDHA

-689 GLYIRALQHYSELPD
+689 GLYMRALQHYTDLSD

-717 QALVEFFGTLS
+717 QSLVEFFGTLS

-734 CMKDLLM
+734 CMKDLLLV
-741 INIKGNLQIIVQ
+741 NLRGNLQIIVQ
-753 VAKEY
+753 TAKEY
-758 CEQLGIDAC
+758 SEQLGVDAC
-767 IKLFEQFKSYDGLY
+767 IKLFEQFKSYEGLY
-781 FFLGSYLSSSEDPDI
+781 FFLGSYLSMSEDPII
-796 HFKYIEAAARTG
+796 HFKYIEAAAKTG

-832 MDAKL
+832 MEAKL

-853 PDLTHYLYTNNML
+853 PDLTHYLYSNNML

-911 EPLVAEC
+911 EPLVDEC
-918 EKRNRLRLLTQF
+918 EKRNRLRLLSQF
-930 LEHLVSEGSQDVHV
+930 LEHLVNEGSQDVHV
-944 HNALGKIIIESNNNP
+944 HNALGKIIIDSNNNP

-1016 VERMDGDLWDKV
+1016 VERMEPDLWDKV
-1028 LNPDNEFRRQLI
+1028 LNPENEYRRQLI

-1079 IVLQNSAFSGNF
+1079 IVLQNSAFSGNS
-1091 NLQNLLILTAIKAD
+1091 NLQNLLILTAIRAD
-1105 PSRVMDYINRLDNFD
+1105 KSRVMDYVNRLDNFD
-1120 GPAVGEVAVEAQ
+1120 GPAVGEIAVEAE

-1145 LNVQAVNVLLDNIRD
+1145 LNVQAVNVLLDNIRSID
-1160 INRAVE
+1160 RAVE
-1166 FAFRVEEDAVWSQV
+1166 FALRVEEEAVWSQL

-1198 RADDATQFLD
+1198 RAEDATEFLD
-1208 VIHAAEDADVYH
+1208 VINAAEQVNAYQ
-1220 DLVKYLLMVR
+1220 DLVRYLLMVR

-1238 DSELIY
+1238 DGELIY
-1244 AYAKIDR
+1244 AYAKIDK
-1251 LGDIEEFILMPNVA
+1251 LGEIEEFILSPNVA
-1265 NLPNVGDR
+1265 NLQTVGDR
-1273 LYDAALYEAAKIIFA
+1273 LYDEALYEAAKIIFSY
-1288 FISNWAKLAST
+1288 ISNWAKLACT
-1299 LIKLNQFQGA
+1299 LVKLKQFQGA
-1309 VDAARKANSAKTWKE
+1309 VDAARKANSSKTWKE

-1353 EVSEF
+1353 EVSDY

-1365 NELISLMESGL
+1365 DELISLMESGL

-1389 GVLYAR
+1389 GILYAR
-1395 YRHEKLME
+1395 YRPDKLME

-1414 PKLIRACDEQQHWKE
+1414 PKLIRVCDEQQHWKE

-1441 NAATTV
+1441 NAATTI
-1447 MNHSPD
+1447 MNHSPE
-1453 AWDHMQFKDIVVKVA
+1453 AWDHMQFKDVAVKVA

-1488 NDLLNVLAL
+1488 NDLLHVLAL
-1497 RVDHTRVVDIMR
+1497 KVDHTRVVDIMR
-1509 KAGHLRLVKPY
+1509 KAGNLHLVKPY
-1520 MIAVQSNNVS
+1520 MVAVQSNNVA

-1540 VEEEDYDRLRESIE
+1540 VEEEDYERLRESIDM
-1554 LHDNFDQIGLAQ
+1554 HDNFDQIGLAQ
-1566 KIEKHELLEMR
+1566 KVEKHELLEMR
-1577 RVAASIYKK
+1577 RIAAYIYKK
-1586 AGRWKQSIALSKKD
+1586 AGRWQQSVALSKKD
-1600 NLYKDAMETASQS
+1600 NLYKDAMETCSQS
-1613 GDRELAEEL
+1613 GNRELAEEL
-1622 LVYFIEQGKKECFAS
+1622 LAYFIEKGKKECFAA
-1637 CLFVCYDLIRPDVA
+1637 CLFICYDLIRPDVA

-1661 DFAFPYLLQFIREY
+1661 DFTFPYLLQFIREY
-1675 TGKVDELIKD
+1675 TSKVDELIKD
-1685 KIEAQKEAMAK
+1685 KLEALQEEKSKEK
-1696 ENEEKDVMKQQNMYA
+1696 EEKDLVAQQNMYA

-1722 MPGMGGPGMGGGFT
+1722 SMGGMGGGFQ
-1736 PPPPPMGGMG
+1736 PPPMGMPPVGGMG
-1746 MPPMPPFVFVVSVSA
+1746 MPPMPAFGMPPMPPM
-1761 GDGIEFFVYDL
+1761 G
-1772 DCNVKFESWLTK
+1772 
-1784 LRRINIACV
+1784 
-1793 QETKWVGFKARD
+1793 
-1805 VDGYK
+1805 GY
-1810 LWYSG
+1810 
-1815 SERRRNGVG
+1815 
-1824 ILVDEELRGLDGE
+1824 
-1837 EKMRFWEAL
+1837 
-1846 DEVVR
+1846 
-1851 GVPSSEKIVVA
+1851 
-1862 GDFNGHIGALPGS
+1862 
-1875 FSDVHGGFGFR
+1875 
-1886 KRNEEGATL
+1886 
-1895 LEFARSFGLVVVKWS
+1895 
-1910 FPKKDDH
+1910 
-1917 LITFRSAIAKTQID
+1917 
-1931 FLLLRKGDK
+1931 
-1940 VLCKDCKVIPS
+1940 
-1951 ENLSTQH
+1951 
-1958 TLLVMNLG
+1958 
-1966 IKKDRKRRGEEC
+1966 
-1978 RLGIKWGGLTPV
+1978 
-1990 NAWEIGK
+1990 
-1997 KLAGMGVWQCRG
+1997 
-2009 DVDSKWDRVARC
+2009 
-2021 IRENASEVSGV
+2021 
-2032 SRGRAGHHRGNWR
+2032 
-2045 WNEEVKKKVRPRKGR
+2045 
-2060 ERREKKLFRLA
+2060 
-2071 KARER
+2071 
-2076 KGRDLDQVKCIK
+2076 
-2088 GEDGTVLVEDD
+2088 
-2099 HIKNRW
+2099 
-2105 QSYFYRL
+2105 
-2112 LNDEGDRAIGLGE
+2112 
-2125 LEHSEECLDFSYCR
+2125 
-2139 RFKVEEVRE
+2139 
-2148 AVRRMR
+2148 
-2154 RSRATGPDEI
+2154 
-2164 PVDFWK
+2164 
-2170 FSGETGLRWLT
+2170 
-2181 GLFNGIFKTTKM
+2181 
-2193 SEAWRWS
+2193 
-2200 TMIPLYKNKG
+2200 
-2210 DIQSSNNYR
+2210 
-2219 GIKLLSHSMKI
+2219 

>member
-1 MAAASA
+1 MAAANA
-7 PITMKE
+7 PIAMKE
-13 ALTRF
+13 ALT
-18 IQLIESYREF
+18 LTS
-28 RLAVEIALICYTLL
+28 L
-42 GDSHEKMLLQSIG
+42 GINQ
-55 VNPQFITFTNVTME
+55 QFITFTHVTME

-75 VRETAPQ
+75 VRETSPQ
-82 NSVVIIDMN
+82 NSVVIIDMS
-91 MPMQPLRRPITADSA
+91 MPNQPLRRPITADSA

-120 VPGTTQD
+120 IPGSTQD

-137 QKIKSHQM
+137 TKIKSHQM

-166 SVYHWPIEGDSEPV
+166 SVYHWSIEGTSEPV
-180 KMFDRTANLAN
+180 KVFDRTANLAN

-210 IAPGSPERPQLVKGN
+210 IAPGAAERPQLVKGN
-225 MQLFSVD
+225 MQLFSVE

-247 SIRVPGNDRDSILIS
+247 SFKVPGNENPSTLIC

-267 SNAGQV
+267 FNAGQA
-273 TSKLHVIE
+273 TSKMHVIE

-288 PSFSKKQ
+288 PGFSKKQ

-347 PDPIFLTSEAS
+347 PDPIFLTAEAS
-358 SIGGFYAVNRRGQV
+358 NIGGFYAVNRRGQV

-379 ATIIPFVSGQL
+379 ATIVPFVSGQL

-430 LAAESPQGILRTPDT
+430 LAADSPQAILRTPDT

-450 SVPVQAGQTPPL
+450 SVPVQSGQTPPL

-520 DLALKI
+520 DMALKI

-568 ILRSDPQE
+568 ILRADPQ
-576 ALEDLQKSGGAPS
+576 GA
-589 STKLGCSYE
+589 
-598 HVPRFMELPCSPI
+598 VN
-611 EQAALAFSLWSFHR
+611 FSLMMSQMEGGCPVDYNTITDLFLQR
-625 NMIREATAFLLDVLK
+625 NLIREATAFLLDVLK
-640 PNLPEHG
+640 PNLPEHAF
-647 YLQTK
+647 LQTK
-652 VLEINLVTFP
+652 VLEINLVTYP

-689 GLYIRALQHYSELPD
+689 GLFLRALQVLVLSFSVYESESFIYFLFFLGISLIIFEFSLALQHYAELPD

-717 QALVEFFGTLS
+717 QSLVEFFGTLS
-728 REWALE
+728 KEWALD
-734 CMKDLLM
+734 CMKDLLLV
-741 INIKGNLQIIVQ
+741 NPRGNLQIVVQ
-753 VAKEY
+753 TAKEY
-758 CEQLGIDAC
+758 AEQLGVDSC
-767 IKLFEQFKSYDGLY
+767 IKLFEQFKTYEGLY
-781 FFLGSYLSSSEDPDI
+781 FFLGSYLSSSEDPEI
-796 HFKYIEAAARTG
+796 HFKYIEAAAKTG

-832 MDAKL
+832 MEAKL

-853 PDLTHYLYTNNML
+853 PDLTHYLYTSNML
-866 RYIEGYVQKVNPG
+866 RYIEGYVQKVNPA
-879 NAPLVVGQLL
+879 NTPMVVGQLL

-911 EPLVAEC
+911 EPLVEEC

-979 KRDPTLAVVAY
+979 KRDPTLAVIAY

-996 DELINV
+996 EELINV
-1002 TNKNSLF
+1002 TNRNSLF

-1016 VERMDGDLWDKV
+1016 VERMDSDLWDKV
-1028 LNPDNEFRRQLI
+1028 LQPENEYRRQLI

-1145 LNVQAVNVLLDNIRD
+1145 LNVQAVNVLLDNIRS
-1160 INRAVE
+1160 IERAVE
-1166 FAFRVEEDAVWSQV
+1166 FAFRVEEESVWSQV

-1198 RADDATQFLD
+1198 RADDSTEFLA
-1208 VIHAAEDADVYH
+1208 VIKAAEDANVYD

-1230 QKTKEPKV
+1230 QKTKESKV

-1251 LGDIEEFILMPNVA
+1251 LGEIEEFILMPNVA
-1265 NLPNVGDR
+1265 NLQMVGDR
-1273 LYDAALYEAAKIIFA
+1273 LFDDELYEAAKIIFQ
-1288 FISNWAKLAST
+1288 FISNWAKLAVT
-1299 LIKLNQFQGA
+1299 LVRLKQFQGA

-1336 LAQICGLNII
+1336 LAQICGLNVII
-1346 VQVDDLE
+1346 QVDDLE
-1353 EVSEF
+1353 EVSNY

-1389 GVLYAR
+1389 GVLYAK
-1395 YRHEKLME
+1395 YREEKLME
-1403 HIKLFS
+1403 HIKLFA

-1414 PKLIRACDEQQHWKE
+1414 PKLIRACNEQQHWKE

-1441 NAATTV
+1441 NAASTI

-1453 AWDHMQFKDIVVKVA
+1453 AWDHMQFKDVAVKVA

-1488 NDLLNVLAL
+1488 NDMLNVLAL
-1497 RVDHTRVVDIMR
+1497 RLDHTRVVDIMR
-1509 KAGHLRLVKPY
+1509 KAGYIHLIKPY
-1520 MIAVQSNNVS
+1520 MVAVQSNNVS

-1540 VEEEDYDRLRESIE
+1540 VEEEDYDRLRESVDM
-1554 LHDNFDQIGLAQ
+1554 HDNFDQIGLAQ
-1566 KIEKHELLEMR
+1566 KLEKHELLEMR
-1577 RVAASIYKK
+1577 RIAAYIYKK

-1600 NLYKDAMETASQS
+1600 NMYKDCMETCSQS
-1613 GDRELAEEL
+1613 GIADLCEDL

-1637 CLFVCYDLIRPDVA
+1637 CLFICYDLIRPDVA
-1651 LELAWMNNMI
+1651 LELAWFNGMI

-1675 TGKVDELIKD
+1675 SGKVDDLIKE
-1685 KIEAQKEAMAK
+1685 KIEAQKEVKAK
-1696 ENEEKDVMKQQNMYA
+1696 EQEEKDMVAQQNMYA

-1722 MPGMGGPGMGGGFT
+1722 VPGMAGPSGM
-1736 PPPPPMGGMG
+1736 PGMG
-1746 MPPMPPFVFVVSVSA
+1746 MPPPMPGMGMPPHMS
-1761 GDGIEFFVYDL
+1761 
-1772 DCNVKFESWLTK
+1772 
-1784 LRRINIACV
+1784 
-1793 QETKWVGFKARD
+1793 
-1805 VDGYK
+1805 
-1810 LWYSG
+1810 
-1815 SERRRNGVG
+1815 
-1824 ILVDEELRGLDGE
+1824 
-1837 EKMRFWEAL
+1837 
-1846 DEVVR
+1846 
-1851 GVPSSEKIVVA
+1851 
-1862 GDFNGHIGALPGS
+1862 
-1875 FSDVHGGFGFR
+1875 
-1886 KRNEEGATL
+1886 
-1895 LEFARSFGLVVVKWS
+1895 
-1910 FPKKDDH
+1910 
-1917 LITFRSAIAKTQID
+1917 
-1931 FLLLRKGDK
+1931 
-1940 VLCKDCKVIPS
+1940 
-1951 ENLSTQH
+1951 
-1958 TLLVMNLG
+1958 
-1966 IKKDRKRRGEEC
+1966 
-1978 RLGIKWGGLTPV
+1978 
-1990 NAWEIGK
+1990 
-1997 KLAGMGVWQCRG
+1997 GMGMPPPYG
-2009 DVDSKWDRVARC
+2009 MPPM
-2021 IRENASEVSGV
+2021 
-2032 SRGRAGHHRGNWR
+2032 GN
-2045 WNEEVKKKVRPRKGR
+2045 
-2060 ERREKKLFRLA
+2060 
-2071 KARER
+2071 
-2076 KGRDLDQVKCIK
+2076 
-2088 GEDGTVLVEDD
+2088 
-2099 HIKNRW
+2099 
-2105 QSYFYRL
+2105 Y
-2112 LNDEGDRAIGLGE
+2112 
-2125 LEHSEECLDFSYCR
+2125 
-2139 RFKVEEVRE
+2139 
-2148 AVRRMR
+2148 
-2154 RSRATGPDEI
+2154 
-2164 PVDFWK
+2164 
-2170 FSGETGLRWLT
+2170 
-2181 GLFNGIFKTTKM
+2181 
-2193 SEAWRWS
+2193 
-2200 TMIPLYKNKG
+2200 
-2210 DIQSSNNYR
+2210 
-2219 GIKLLSHSMKI
+2219 

>member
-1 MAAASA
+1 MAAANA
-7 PITMKE
+7 PIAMRE
-13 ALTRF
+13 ALTLPSVG
-18 IQLIESYREF
+18 IS
-28 RLAVEIALICYTLL
+28 
-42 GDSHEKMLLQSIG
+42 
-55 VNPQFITFTNVTME
+55 PQFITFTHVTME

-75 VRETAPQ
+75 VRETSPQ
-82 NSVVIIDMN
+82 NSVVIIDMS
-91 MPMQPLRRPITADSA
+91 MPNQPLRRPITADSA
-106 LMNPNTRILALKAQ
+106 LMNPNSKILALKAL
-120 VPGTTQD
+120 VPGTSQD
-127 HLQIFNIEAK
+127 HLQIFNIELKAK
-137 QKIKSHQM
+137 LKSHVV
-145 PEQVVFWKWITP
+145 PEQT
-157 KMLGLVTQT
+157 
-166 SVYHWPIEGDSEPV
+166 EPV
-180 KMFDRTANLAN
+180 KMFERTANLAN

-201 SEKWLVLIG
+201 TEKWLVLIG
-210 IAPGSPERPQLVKGN
+210 IAPGAPERQNLVKGN
-225 MQLFSVD
+225 MQLFSVE
-232 QQRSQALEAHAASFA
+232 QQRSQALEAHAAAFA
-247 SIRVPGNDRDSILIS
+247 QFKVPGNENPSTLIS
-262 FASKT
+262 FATKT
-267 SNAGQV
+267 FNAGQI

-288 PSFSKKQ
+288 PSFTKKQ

-315 QKYGL
+315 HKYSL

-358 SIGGFYAVNRRGQV
+358 ALGGFYAINRRGQV

-379 ATIIPFVSGQL
+379 QTIVPFVSGQL

-450 SVPVQAGQTPPL
+450 SVPVQSGQTPPL
-462 LQYFGTLLTKGK
+462 LQYFGTLLTRGK

-505 ECSEELGDLVKTVDN
+505 ECSEELGDLVK
-520 DLALKI
+520 
-526 YIKARATPK
+526 
-535 VVAAFA
+535 
-541 ERREFDKILIYSKQ
+541 

-568 ILRSDPQE
+568 ILRTDPQGAVNF
-576 ALEDLQKSGGAPS
+576 ALMMSQMEGGCPVDYNTITDLFLQ
-589 STKLGCSYE
+589 
-598 HVPRFMELPCSPI
+598 
-611 EQAALAFSLWSFHR
+611 R
-625 NMIREATAFLLDVLK
+625 NLIREATAFLLDVLK
-640 PNLPEHG
+640 TNLPEHG
-647 YLQTK
+647 FLQTK

-679 PRIAQLCEKA
+679 PRIAQLCEKG
-689 GLYIRALQHYSELPD
+689 GLYVRALQ
-704 IKRVIVNTHAIEP
+704 
-717 QALVEFFGTLS
+717 
-728 REWALE
+728 
-734 CMKDLLM
+734 
-741 INIKGNLQIIVQ
+741 
-753 VAKEY
+753 
-758 CEQLGIDAC
+758 
-767 IKLFEQFKSYDGLY
+767 
-781 FFLGSYLSSSEDPDI
+781 
-796 HFKYIEAAARTG
+796 
-808 QIKEVERVTRE
+808 
-819 SNFYDPEKTKNFL
+819 NFL
-832 MDAKL
+832 MEAKL

-853 PDLTHYLYTNNML
+853 PDLTHYLYTSNML

-911 EPLVAEC
+911 EPLVEEC

-930 LEHLVSEGSQDVHV
+930 LEHLVSEGSQD
-944 HNALGKIIIESNNNP
+944 
-959 EHFLTT
+959 
-965 NPYYDSRVVGKYCE
+965 
-979 KRDPTLAVVAY
+979 
-990 RRGQCD
+990 
-996 DELINV
+996 
-1002 TNKNSLF
+1002 
-1009 KLQARYV
+1009 
-1016 VERMDGDLWDKV
+1016 
-1028 LNPDNEFRRQLI
+1028 
-1040 DQVVS
+1040 
-1045 TALPESKSPEQVSAA
+1045 
-1060 VKAFMTADLPHE
+1060 
-1072 LIELLEK
+1072 

-1132 LYEEAFA
+1132 LFEEAFA

-1145 LNVQAVNVLLDNIRD
+1145 LNVQAVNVLLDNIRS
-1160 INRAVE
+1160 IERAVE

-1208 VIHAAEDADVYH
+1208 VIRAAEDVNVY
-1220 DLVKYLLMVR
+1220 DDMVRYLLMVR
-1230 QKTKEPKV
+1230 QKVKEPKV
-1238 DSELIY
+1238 DGELIY

-1251 LGDIEEFILMPNVA
+1251 LADIEEFILMPNVA
-1265 NLPNVGDR
+1265 NLQSVGDR
-1273 LYDAALYEAAKIIFA
+1273 LYDEALYEAAKIIYA
-1288 FISNWAKLAST
+1288 FISNWAKLAVT
-1299 LIKLNQFQGA
+1299 LVKLKQFQGA

-1346 VQVDDLE
+1346 IQVDDLE

-1395 YRHEKLME
+1395 YRPEKLME

-1441 NAATTV
+1441 NAATTI
-1447 MNHSPD
+1447 MNHSPE
-1453 AWDHMQFKDIVVKVA
+1453 AWDHMQFKDVAVKVA

-1540 VEEEDYDRLRESIE
+1540 VEEEDYDRLRESID
-1554 LHDNFDQIGLAQ
+1554 LHDSFDQIGLAQ

-1577 RVAASIYKK
+1577 RVAAYIYKK

-1637 CLFVCYDLIRPDVA
+1637 CLFVCYDLIRADVI
-1651 LELAWMNNMI
+1651 LELAWMNNML

-1675 TGKVDELIKD
+1675 TGKVDELVKD
-1685 KIEAQKEAMAK
+1685 KIEALNENKAK
-1696 ENEEKDVMKQQNMYA
+1696 EKEEKDVIAQQNMYA

-1722 MPGMGGPGMGGGFT
+1722 MPGMGGPGMGGYA
-1736 PPPPPMGGMG
+1736 PPPMGGMG
-1746 MPPMPPFVFVVSVSA
+1746 MPPMPPY
-1761 GDGIEFFVYDL
+1761 GMPPM
-1772 DCNVKFESWLTK
+1772 
-1784 LRRINIACV
+1784 
-1793 QETKWVGFKARD
+1793 
-1805 VDGYK
+1805 
-1810 LWYSG
+1810 G
-1815 SERRRNGVG
+1815 S
-1824 ILVDEELRGLDGE
+1824 
-1837 EKMRFWEAL
+1837 
-1846 DEVVR
+1846 
-1851 GVPSSEKIVVA
+1851 
-1862 GDFNGHIGALPGS
+1862 
-1875 FSDVHGGFGFR
+1875 
-1886 KRNEEGATL
+1886 
-1895 LEFARSFGLVVVKWS
+1895 
-1910 FPKKDDH
+1910 
-1917 LITFRSAIAKTQID
+1917 
-1931 FLLLRKGDK
+1931 
-1940 VLCKDCKVIPS
+1940 
-1951 ENLSTQH
+1951 
-1958 TLLVMNLG
+1958 
-1966 IKKDRKRRGEEC
+1966 
-1978 RLGIKWGGLTPV
+1978 
-1990 NAWEIGK
+1990 
-1997 KLAGMGVWQCRG
+1997 
-2009 DVDSKWDRVARC
+2009 
-2021 IRENASEVSGV
+2021 
-2032 SRGRAGHHRGNWR
+2032 
-2045 WNEEVKKKVRPRKGR
+2045 
-2060 ERREKKLFRLA
+2060 
-2071 KARER
+2071 
-2076 KGRDLDQVKCIK
+2076 
-2088 GEDGTVLVEDD
+2088 
-2099 HIKNRW
+2099 
-2105 QSYFYRL
+2105 SY
-2112 LNDEGDRAIGLGE
+2112 
-2125 LEHSEECLDFSYCR
+2125 
-2139 RFKVEEVRE
+2139 
-2148 AVRRMR
+2148 
-2154 RSRATGPDEI
+2154 
-2164 PVDFWK
+2164 
-2170 FSGETGLRWLT
+2170 
-2181 GLFNGIFKTTKM
+2181 
-2193 SEAWRWS
+2193 
-2200 TMIPLYKNKG
+2200 
-2210 DIQSSNNYR
+2210 
-2219 GIKLLSHSMKI
+2219 

>member
-1 MAAASA
+1 
-7 PITMKE
+7 
-13 ALTRF
+13 
-18 IQLIESYREF
+18 
-28 RLAVEIALICYTLL
+28 
-42 GDSHEKMLLQSIG
+42 
-55 VNPQFITFTNVTME
+55 
-69 SDKYIC
+69 
-75 VRETAPQ
+75 
-82 NSVVIIDMN
+82 
-91 MPMQPLRRPITADSA
+91 
-106 LMNPNTRILALKAQ
+106 
-120 VPGTTQD
+120 
-127 HLQIFNIEAK
+127 
-137 QKIKSHQM
+137 
-145 PEQVVFWKWITP
+145 
-157 KMLGLVTQT
+157 
-166 SVYHWPIEGDSEPV
+166 
-180 KMFDRTANLAN
+180 
-191 NQIINYRCDP
+191 
-201 SEKWLVLIG
+201 
-210 IAPGSPERPQLVKGN
+210 

-247 SIRVPGNDRDSILIS
+247 SFRVPGNDKDSILIS
-262 FASKT
+262 FATKT
-267 SNAGQV
+267 SNAGQI

-288 PSFSKKQ
+288 PSFTKKQ

-315 QKYGL
+315 HKYSL

-358 SIGGFYAVNRRGQV
+358 SVGGFYAINRRGQV

-568 ILRSDPQE
+568 ILRADPQ
-576 ALEDLQKSGGAPS
+576 
-589 STKLGCSYE
+589 
-598 HVPRFMELPCSPI
+598 
-611 EQAALAFSLWSFHR
+611 R
-625 NMIREATAFLLDVLK
+625 NLIREATAFLLDVLK

-647 YLQTK
+647 FLQTK

-689 GLYIRALQHYSELPD
+689 GLYVRALQHYSELPD

-717 QALVEFFGTLS
+717 QVT
-728 REWALE
+728 
-734 CMKDLLM
+734 K
-741 INIKGNLQIIVQ
+741 
-753 VAKEY
+753 
-758 CEQLGIDAC
+758 
-767 IKLFEQFKSYDGLY
+767 
-781 FFLGSYLSSSEDPDI
+781 SSEDPEI
-796 HFKYIEAAARTG
+796 HFKYIEAAAKTG

-819 SNFYDPEKTKNFL
+819 SDFYNPEKTKNFL
-832 MDAKL
+832 MEAKL

-853 PDLTHYLYTNNML
+853 PDLTHYLYSNNML

-918 EKRNRLRLLTQF
+918 EKRNRLRLLT
-930 LEHLVSEGSQDVHV
+930 
-944 HNALGKIIIESNNNP
+944 
-959 EHFLTT
+959 HFWSIL
-965 NPYYDSRVVGKYCE
+965 
-979 KRDPTLAVVAY
+979 
-990 RRGQCD
+990 RGQCD

-1016 VERMDGDLWDKV
+1016 VERMDGDLWAKV
-1028 LNPDNEFRRQLI
+1028 LDPENEFRRLLI

-1198 RADDATQFLD
+1198 RADDTTQFLE
-1208 VIHAAEDADVYH
+1208 VIRAAEDADVYH

-1251 LGDIEEFILMPNVA
+1251 LGEIEEFILMPNVA

-1273 LYDAALYEAAKIIFA
+1273 LYDEALYEAAKIIFA
-1288 FISNWAKLAST
+1288 FISNWGKLAST
-1299 LIKLNQFQGA
+1299 LVKLNQFQGA

-1353 EVSEF
+1353 EVSQY
-1358 YQNRGCF
+1358 YQDRGCF

-1414 PKLIRACDEQQHWKE
+1414 PKLIRACD
-1429 LTYLYIQYDEFD
+1429 D
-1441 NAATTV
+1441 N
-1447 MNHSPD
+1447 S
-1453 AWDHMQFKDIVVKVA
+1453 
-1468 NVELYYKA
+1468 
-1476 VHFYLQEHPDLI
+1476 
-1488 NDLLNVLAL
+1488 
-1497 RVDHTRVVDIMR
+1497 
-1509 KAGHLRLVKPY
+1509 
-1520 MIAVQSNNVS
+1520 
-1530 AVNEALNEIY
+1530 
-1540 VEEEDYDRLRESIE
+1540 
-1554 LHDNFDQIGLAQ
+1554 
-1566 KIEKHELLEMR
+1566 
-1577 RVAASIYKK
+1577 
-1586 AGRWKQSIALSKKD
+1586 
-1600 NLYKDAMETASQS
+1600 
-1613 GDRELAEEL
+1613 
-1622 LVYFIEQGKKECFAS
+1622 
-1637 CLFVCYDLIRPDVA
+1637 
-1651 LELAWMNNMI
+1651 
-1661 DFAFPYLLQFIREY
+1661 
-1675 TGKVDELIKD
+1675 TGK
-1685 KIEAQKEAMAK
+1685 
-1696 ENEEKDVMKQQNMYA
+1696 N
-1711 QLLPLALPAPP
+1711 
-1722 MPGMGGPGMGGGFT
+1722 
-1736 PPPPPMGGMG
+1736 
-1746 MPPMPPFVFVVSVSA
+1746 
-1761 GDGIEFFVYDL
+1761 
-1772 DCNVKFESWLTK
+1772 
-1784 LRRINIACV
+1784 
-1793 QETKWVGFKARD
+1793 
-1805 VDGYK
+1805 
-1810 LWYSG
+1810 
-1815 SERRRNGVG
+1815 
-1824 ILVDEELRGLDGE
+1824 
-1837 EKMRFWEAL
+1837 
-1846 DEVVR
+1846 
-1851 GVPSSEKIVVA
+1851 
-1862 GDFNGHIGALPGS
+1862 
-1875 FSDVHGGFGFR
+1875 
-1886 KRNEEGATL
+1886 
-1895 LEFARSFGLVVVKWS
+1895 
-1910 FPKKDDH
+1910 
-1917 LITFRSAIAKTQID
+1917 
-1931 FLLLRKGDK
+1931 
-1940 VLCKDCKVIPS
+1940 
-1951 ENLSTQH
+1951 
-1958 TLLVMNLG
+1958 
-1966 IKKDRKRRGEEC
+1966 
-1978 RLGIKWGGLTPV
+1978 
-1990 NAWEIGK
+1990 
-1997 KLAGMGVWQCRG
+1997 
-2009 DVDSKWDRVARC
+2009 
-2021 IRENASEVSGV
+2021 
-2032 SRGRAGHHRGNWR
+2032 
-2045 WNEEVKKKVRPRKGR
+2045 
-2060 ERREKKLFRLA
+2060 
-2071 KARER
+2071 
-2076 KGRDLDQVKCIK
+2076 
-2088 GEDGTVLVEDD
+2088 
-2099 HIKNRW
+2099 
-2105 QSYFYRL
+2105 
-2112 LNDEGDRAIGLGE
+2112 
-2125 LEHSEECLDFSYCR
+2125 
-2139 RFKVEEVRE
+2139 
-2148 AVRRMR
+2148 
-2154 RSRATGPDEI
+2154 
-2164 PVDFWK
+2164 
-2170 FSGETGLRWLT
+2170 
-2181 GLFNGIFKTTKM
+2181 
-2193 SEAWRWS
+2193 
-2200 TMIPLYKNKG
+2200 
-2210 DIQSSNNYR
+2210 
-2219 GIKLLSHSMKI
+2219 

>member
-1 MAAASA
+1 MAAANA
-7 PITMKE
+7 PIAMKE
-13 ALTRF
+13 VLTLPSVG
-18 IQLIESYREF
+18 I
-28 RLAVEIALICYTLL
+28 
-42 GDSHEKMLLQSIG
+42 
-55 VNPQFITFTNVTME
+55 NPQFITFTNVTME

-82 NSVVIIDMN
+82 NSVVIIDMS

-106 LMNPNTRILALKAQ
+106 LMNPNSRILALKAQ
-120 VPGTTQD
+120 LPGTTQD
-127 HLQIFNIEAK
+127 HLQIFNIELRTR
-137 QKIKSHQM
+137 IKSHQM
-145 PEQVVFWKWITP
+145 PEPVVFWKWISAKT
-157 KMLGLVTQT
+157 LGLITQT
-166 SVYHWPIEGDSEPV
+166 SAYHWSIEGDSEPIR
-180 KMFDRTANLAN
+180 MFERTANLVN
-191 NQIINYRCDP
+191 NQIINYKCDP

-210 IAPGSPERPQLVKGN
+210 IAPGEPERPQLVKGN

-247 SIRVPGNDRDSILIS
+247 QFKVPGNENPSILIS
-262 FASKT
+262 FATKSF
-267 SNAGQV
+267 NAGQIV
-273 TSKLHVIE
+273 SKLHVIE
-281 LGAQPGK
+281 LGAQPGR

-295 ADLFFPPDFAD
+295 ADLFFPPDFQD

-315 QKYGL
+315 HKYSL

-358 SIGGFYAVNRRGQV
+358 TIGGFYAINRRGQV

-379 ATIIPFVSGQL
+379 ATIVPFVSGQL

-450 SVPVQAGQTPPL
+450 SVPVQAGQTPSL

-555 VGYTPDYLFLLQT
+555 VGYSPDYLFLLQT
-568 ILRSDPQE
+568 ILRTDPQGAVNF
-576 ALEDLQKSGGAPS
+576 ALMMSQMEGGCPVDYNTITDLFLQ
-589 STKLGCSYE
+589 
-598 HVPRFMELPCSPI
+598 
-611 EQAALAFSLWSFHR
+611 R
-625 NMIREATAFLLDVLK
+625 NLIREATAFLLDVLK
-640 PNLPEHG
+640 PNLPEHAF
-647 YLQTK
+647 LQTK

-689 GLYIRALQHYSELPD
+689 GLYVRALQHYTELPD

-734 CMKDLLM
+734 CMKDLLLV
-741 INIKGNLQIIVQ
+741 NLRGNLQIIVQ

-758 CEQLGIDAC
+758 CEQLGVEAC
-767 IKLFEQFKSYDGLY
+767 IKIFEQFKSYEGLY

-796 HFKYIEAAARTG
+796 HFKYIEAAAKTG

-819 SNFYDPEKTKNFL
+819 SNFYDAEKTKNFL
-832 MDAKL
+832 MEAKL

-911 EPLVAEC
+911 EPLVDEC

-996 DELINV
+996 EELINV

-1028 LNPDNEFRRQLI
+1028 LNPENEYRRHLI

-1145 LNVQAVNVLLDNIRD
+1145 LNVQAVNVLLDNIRSID
-1160 INRAVE
+1160 RAVE

-1198 RADDATQFLD
+1198 RADDATHFLE
-1208 VIHAAEDADVYH
+1208 VIRSSEDANVYP
-1220 DLVKYLLMVR
+1220 DLVRYLLMVR
-1230 QKTKEPKV
+1230 EKVKEPKV

-1251 LGDIEEFILMPNVA
+1251 LGEIEEFILMPNVA
-1265 NLPNVGDR
+1265 NLQNVGDR
-1273 LYDAALYEAAKIIFA
+1273 LFDEELYEAAKIIFA
-1288 FISNWAKLAST
+1288 FISNWAKLAVT
-1299 LIKLNQFQGA
+1299 LVRLKQFQGA

-1336 LAQICGLNII
+1336 LAQICGLNVI

-1353 EVSEF
+1353 EVSEY

-1395 YRHEKLME
+1395 YRPEKLME

-1429 LTYLYIQYDEFD
+1429 LTFLYIQYDEFD

-1453 AWDHMQFKDIVVKVA
+1453 AWDHMQFKDIIVKVA
-1468 NVELYYKA
+1468 SVELYYKA

-1488 NDLLNVLAL
+1488 NDMLNVLAL
-1497 RVDHTRVVDIMR
+1497 RVDHSRVVDIMR

-1520 MIAVQSNNVS
+1520 MVAVQSNNVS

-1540 VEEEDYDRLRESIE
+1540 VEEEDYDRLRESID

-1577 RVAASIYKK
+1577 RVAAYIYKK

-1600 NLYKDAMETASQS
+1600 KHYRDAMETASQS
-1613 GDRELAEEL
+1613 GERELAEEL
-1622 LVYFIEQGKKECFAS
+1622 LVYFIEQGKKECFTS

-1651 LELAWMNNMI
+1651 LELAWINNMI

-1685 KIEAQKEAMAK
+1685 KIEAQKEVKAK
-1696 ENEEKDVMKQQNMYA
+1696 EQEEKEVIAQQNMYA

-1722 MPGMGGPGMGGGFT
+1722 MPGMGGPMMGGGFA
-1736 PPPPPMGGMG
+1736 PPPPTMGGMG
-1746 MPPMPPFVFVVSVSA
+1746 MPPMPPY
-1761 GDGIEFFVYDL
+1761 GMPPM
-1772 DCNVKFESWLTK
+1772 
-1784 LRRINIACV
+1784 
-1793 QETKWVGFKARD
+1793 
-1805 VDGYK
+1805 
-1810 LWYSG
+1810 G
-1815 SERRRNGVG
+1815 S
-1824 ILVDEELRGLDGE
+1824 
-1837 EKMRFWEAL
+1837 
-1846 DEVVR
+1846 
-1851 GVPSSEKIVVA
+1851 
-1862 GDFNGHIGALPGS
+1862 
-1875 FSDVHGGFGFR
+1875 
-1886 KRNEEGATL
+1886 
-1895 LEFARSFGLVVVKWS
+1895 
-1910 FPKKDDH
+1910 
-1917 LITFRSAIAKTQID
+1917 
-1931 FLLLRKGDK
+1931 
-1940 VLCKDCKVIPS
+1940 
-1951 ENLSTQH
+1951 
-1958 TLLVMNLG
+1958 
-1966 IKKDRKRRGEEC
+1966 
-1978 RLGIKWGGLTPV
+1978 
-1990 NAWEIGK
+1990 
-1997 KLAGMGVWQCRG
+1997 
-2009 DVDSKWDRVARC
+2009 
-2021 IRENASEVSGV
+2021 
-2032 SRGRAGHHRGNWR
+2032 
-2045 WNEEVKKKVRPRKGR
+2045 
-2060 ERREKKLFRLA
+2060 
-2071 KARER
+2071 
-2076 KGRDLDQVKCIK
+2076 
-2088 GEDGTVLVEDD
+2088 
-2099 HIKNRW
+2099 
-2105 QSYFYRL
+2105 SY
-2112 LNDEGDRAIGLGE
+2112 
-2125 LEHSEECLDFSYCR
+2125 
-2139 RFKVEEVRE
+2139 
-2148 AVRRMR
+2148 
-2154 RSRATGPDEI
+2154 
-2164 PVDFWK
+2164 
-2170 FSGETGLRWLT
+2170 
-2181 GLFNGIFKTTKM
+2181 
-2193 SEAWRWS
+2193 
-2200 TMIPLYKNKG
+2200 
-2210 DIQSSNNYR
+2210 
-2219 GIKLLSHSMKI
+2219 

>member
-1 MAAASA
+1 MAAANA
-7 PITMKE
+7 PIAMRE
-13 ALTRF
+13 ALT
-18 IQLIESYREF
+18 LTS
-28 RLAVEIALICYTLL
+28 LGIA
-42 GDSHEKMLLQSIG
+42 
-55 VNPQFITFTNVTME
+55 PQFITFTHVTME
-69 SDKYIC
+69 SERYIC
-75 VRETAPQ
+75 VRETSPQ
-82 NSVVIIDMN
+82 NSVVIIDMA
-91 MPMQPLRRPITADSA
+91 MPSQPLRRPITADSA

-120 VPGTTQD
+120 IPGTTQD

-137 QKIKSHQM
+137 TKVKSHQM

-157 KMLGLVTQT
+157 KLLGLVTQA
-166 SVYHWPIEGDSEPV
+166 SVYHWSIEGDSEPV

-201 SEKWLVLIG
+201 AEKWLVLIG
-210 IAPGSPERPQLVKGN
+210 IAPGAPERPQLVKGN

-247 SIRVPGNDRDSILIS
+247 TFKVPGNENPSTLIC
-262 FASKT
+262 FASKA
-267 SNAGQV
+267 SNAGTI
-273 TSKLHVIE
+273 TSKLHIIE

-288 PSFSKKQ
+288 PGFSKKQ
-295 ADLFFPPDFAD
+295 ADLFFPPDFQD

-320 IYVITKLGLLFVYDL
+320 VYVITKLGLLFVYDL
-335 ETATAVYRNRIS
+335 ETASAVYRNRIS
-347 PDPIFLTSEAS
+347 PDPIFLTAES
-358 SIGGFYAVNRRGQV
+358 STTGGFYAINRRGQV
-372 LLATVNE
+372 LHATVND
-379 ATIIPFVSGQL
+379 ATVVPFVSGQL
-390 NNLELAVNLAKRGN
+390 NNLELAVNLAKRAN

-410 LVVQRFQELFAQTKY
+410 LVVQRFQELFVQTKY

-430 LAAESPQGILRTPDT
+430 LAAESPQGLLRTPET

-462 LQYFGTLLTKGK
+462 LQYFGTLLTRGK
-474 LNAFESLELSRLVV
+474 LNAYESLELSRLVV

-568 ILRSDPQE
+568 ILRTDPQGAVNF
-576 ALEDLQKSGGAPS
+576 ALMMSQMEGGCPLDYNTITDLFLQ
-589 STKLGCSYE
+589 
-598 HVPRFMELPCSPI
+598 
-611 EQAALAFSLWSFHR
+611 R

-640 PNLPEHG
+640 PNLEEHAF
-647 YLQTK
+647 LQTK
-652 VLEINLVTFP
+652 VLEINLVTYP

-673 FSHYDR
+673 FTHYDR

-689 GLYIRALQHYSELPD
+689 GLYLRALQHYAELPD

-728 REWALE
+728 KEWALE
-734 CMKDLLM
+734 CMKDLLLV
-741 INIKGNLQIIVQ
+741 NLRGNLQIVVQ
-753 VAKEY
+753 AAKEY
-758 CEQLGIDAC
+758 AEQLGVDAC
-767 IKLFEQFKSYDGLY
+767 IKLFEQFKSYEGLY

-796 HFKYIEAAARTG
+796 HFKYIESAARTG

-819 SNFYDPEKTKNFL
+819 SNFYDAEKTKNFL
-832 MDAKL
+832 METKL

-911 EPLVAEC
+911 EPLVDEC

-944 HNALGKIIIESNNNP
+944 HNALGKIIIDSNNNP

-965 NPYYDSRVVGKYCE
+965 NPFYDSRVVGKYCE

-996 DELINV
+996 EELIDV

-1028 LNPDNEFRRQLI
+1028 LQPENEYRRQFI

-1105 PSRVMDYINRLDNFD
+1105 SSRVMDYVNRLDNFD

-1145 LNVQAVNVLLDNIRD
+1145 LNVQAVNVLLDNIRS
-1160 INRAVE
+1160 IERAEE

-1180 AKAQLREGL
+1180 AKLA
-1189 VSDAIESFI
+1189 V
-1198 RADDATQFLD
+1198 T
-1208 VIHAAEDADVYH
+1208 
-1220 DLVKYLLMVR
+1220 LVKL
-1230 QKTKEPKV
+1230 K
-1238 DSELIY
+1238 
-1244 AYAKIDR
+1244 
-1251 LGDIEEFILMPNVA
+1251 
-1265 NLPNVGDR
+1265 
-1273 LYDAALYEAAKIIFA
+1273 
-1288 FISNWAKLAST
+1288 
-1299 LIKLNQFQGA
+1299 QFQGA

-1353 EVSEF
+1353 EVSEY

-1395 YRHEKLME
+1395 YRPEKLME

-1441 NAATTV
+1441 NAATTI

-1453 AWDHMQFKDIVVKVA
+1453 AWDHMQFKDVCVKIA
-1468 NVELYYKA
+1468 NVEIYYKA

-1497 RVDHTRVVDIMR
+1497 RLDHTRVVDIMR
-1509 KAGHLRLVKPY
+1509 KAGQLHLVKPY
-1520 MIAVQSNNVS
+1520 MVAVQSNNVS
-1530 AVNEALNEIY
+1530 AVNEALNELY
-1540 VEEEDYDRLRESIE
+1540 VEEEDYEKLRESVDM
-1554 LHDNFDQIGLAQ
+1554 HDNFDQIGLAQ
-1566 KIEKHELLEMR
+1566 KLEKHELLEMR
-1577 RVAASIYKK
+1577 RIAAYIYKK

-1600 NLYKDAMETASQS
+1600 NMYKDCMETCSQS
-1613 GDRELAEEL
+1613 GDRELSEDL

-1637 CLFVCYDLIRPDVA
+1637 CLFICYDLIRADVA
-1651 LELAWMNNMI
+1651 LELAWTNNML

-1675 TGKVDELIKD
+1675 TSKVDDLVKD
-1685 KIEAQKEAMAK
+1685 RIESQKEEKAK
-1696 ENEEKDVMKQQNMYA
+1696 ESEEKELVAQQNMYA

-1722 MPGMGGPGMGGGFT
+1722 GMMGG
-1736 PPPPPMGGMG
+1736 PPPMGGMG
-1746 MPPMPPFVFVVSVSA
+1746 MPPM
-1761 GDGIEFFVYDL
+1761 G
-1772 DCNVKFESWLTK
+1772 
-1784 LRRINIACV
+1784 
-1793 QETKWVGFKARD
+1793 
-1805 VDGYK
+1805 
-1810 LWYSG
+1810 
-1815 SERRRNGVG
+1815 
-1824 ILVDEELRGLDGE
+1824 
-1837 EKMRFWEAL
+1837 
-1846 DEVVR
+1846 
-1851 GVPSSEKIVVA
+1851 
-1862 GDFNGHIGALPGS
+1862 
-1875 FSDVHGGFGFR
+1875 
-1886 KRNEEGATL
+1886 
-1895 LEFARSFGLVVVKWS
+1895 
-1910 FPKKDDH
+1910 
-1917 LITFRSAIAKTQID
+1917 
-1931 FLLLRKGDK
+1931 
-1940 VLCKDCKVIPS
+1940 
-1951 ENLSTQH
+1951 
-1958 TLLVMNLG
+1958 
-1966 IKKDRKRRGEEC
+1966 
-1978 RLGIKWGGLTPV
+1978 
-1990 NAWEIGK
+1990 
-1997 KLAGMGVWQCRG
+1997 GMGMPPMG
-2009 DVDSKWDRVARC
+2009 PGPMPAY
-2021 IRENASEVSGV
+2021 GMPPM
-2032 SRGRAGHHRGNWR
+2032 G
-2045 WNEEVKKKVRPRKGR
+2045 
-2060 ERREKKLFRLA
+2060 
-2071 KARER
+2071 
-2076 KGRDLDQVKCIK
+2076 
-2088 GEDGTVLVEDD
+2088 
-2099 HIKNRW
+2099 
-2105 QSYFYRL
+2105 SY
-2112 LNDEGDRAIGLGE
+2112 
-2125 LEHSEECLDFSYCR
+2125 
-2139 RFKVEEVRE
+2139 
-2148 AVRRMR
+2148 
-2154 RSRATGPDEI
+2154 
-2164 PVDFWK
+2164 
-2170 FSGETGLRWLT
+2170 
-2181 GLFNGIFKTTKM
+2181 
-2193 SEAWRWS
+2193 
-2200 TMIPLYKNKG
+2200 
-2210 DIQSSNNYR
+2210 
-2219 GIKLLSHSMKI
+2219 

>member
-1 MAAASA
+1 MAAANA
-7 PITMKE
+7 PISMRE
-13 ALTRF
+13 ALT
-18 IQLIESYREF
+18 LS
-28 RLAVEIALICYTLL
+28 
-42 GDSHEKMLLQSIG
+42 SIG
-55 VNPQFITFTNVTME
+55 INPQFITFTHVTME

-75 VRETAPQ
+75 VRETSPQ
-82 NSVVIIDMN
+82 NSVVIVDMN

-106 LMNPNTRILALKAQ
+106 LMNPNSRILALKAQ
-120 VPGTTQD
+120 LPGTTQD
-127 HLQIFNIEAK
+127 HLQIFNIEMKAK
-137 QKIKSHQM
+137 MKSHQM
-145 PEQVVFWKWITP
+145 PEQVAFWKWITP

-166 SVYHWPIEGDSEPV
+166 SVYHWSIEGDSEPV
-180 KMFDRTANLAN
+180 KMFDRTANLSN

-201 SEKWLVLIG
+201 TEKWLVLIG
-210 IAPGSPERPQLVKGN
+210 IAPGSPE
-225 MQLFSVD
+225 
-232 QQRSQALEAHAASFA
+232 
-247 SIRVPGNDRDSILIS
+247 VPGNENPSVLIS
-262 FASKT
+262 FATKSV
-267 SNAGQV
+267 NAGQI

-281 LGAQPGK
+281 LGAQPGR
-288 PSFSKKQ
+288 PSFTKKQ

-315 QKYGL
+315 HKYSL

-347 PDPIFLTSEAS
+347 PDPIFLTAEAS
-358 SIGGFYAVNRRGQV
+358 SVGGFYAVNRRGQV

-379 ATIIPFVSGQL
+379 ATIVPFVSGQL

-462 LQYFGTLLTKGK
+462 LQYFGTLLTRGK

-505 ECSEELGDLVKTVDN
+505 ECSEELGDLVK
-520 DLALKI
+520 
-526 YIKARATPK
+526 
-535 VVAAFA
+535 
-541 ERREFDKILIYSKQ
+541 

-568 ILRSDPQE
+568 ILRSDPQGAVNF
-576 ALEDLQKSGGAPS
+576 ALMMSQMEGGCPLDYNTITDLFLQ
-589 STKLGCSYE
+589 
-598 HVPRFMELPCSPI
+598 
-611 EQAALAFSLWSFHR
+611 R
-625 NMIREATAFLLDVLK
+625 NLIREATAFLLDVLK
-640 PNLPEHG
+640 PNLPEHAH
-647 YLQTK
+647 LQTK
-652 VLEINLVTFP
+652 QMECLVIMTVLASLNFVKKLVFTCGRF
-662 NVADA
+662 
-667 ILANGM
+667 
-673 FSHYDR
+673 
-679 PRIAQLCEKA
+679 
-689 GLYIRALQHYSELPD
+689 
-704 IKRVIVNTHAIEP
+704 
-717 QALVEFFGTLS
+717 
-728 REWALE
+728 
-734 CMKDLLM
+734 
-741 INIKGNLQIIVQ
+741 
-753 VAKEY
+753 
-758 CEQLGIDAC
+758 
-767 IKLFEQFKSYDGLY
+767 
-781 FFLGSYLSSSEDPDI
+781 SEDPDI
-796 HFKYIEAAARTG
+796 HFKYIEAAAKTG

-832 MDAKL
+832 MEAKL

-853 PDLTHYLYTNNML
+853 PDLTHYLYSNNML

-911 EPLVAEC
+911 EPLVEEC

-944 HNALGKIIIESNNNP
+944 HNAL
-959 EHFLTT
+959 
-965 NPYYDSRVVGKYCE
+965 
-979 KRDPTLAVVAY
+979 
-990 RRGQCD
+990 
-996 DELINV
+996 
-1002 TNKNSLF
+1002 
-1009 KLQARYV
+1009 
-1016 VERMDGDLWDKV
+1016 
-1028 LNPDNEFRRQLI
+1028 
-1040 DQVVS
+1040 
-1045 TALPESKSPEQVSAA
+1045 EQVSAA

-1145 LNVQAVNVLLDNIRD
+1145 LNVQAVNVLLDNIRSID
-1160 INRAVE
+1160 RAVE

-1189 VSDAIESFI
+1189 VSEAIESFI

-1208 VIHAAEDADVYH
+1208 VIRAAEDVDVYH

-1251 LGDIEEFILMPNVA
+1251 LGEIEEFILMPNVA

-1273 LYDAALYEAAKIIFA
+1273 LYDETLYEAAKIIFA
-1288 FISNWAKLAST
+1288 FISNWAKLACT
-1299 LIKLNQFQGA
+1299 LVKLKQFQGA
-1309 VDAARKANSAKTWKE
+1309 VDAARKANSSKTWKE

-1346 VQVDDLE
+1346 IQVDDLE
-1353 EVSEF
+1353 EVSEY

-1441 NAATTV
+1441 NAATTI
-1447 MNHSPD
+1447 MNHSPE
-1453 AWDHMQFKDIVVKVA
+1453 AWDHMQFKDVAVKVA

-1476 VHFYLQEHPDLI
+1476 VHFYLEEHPDLI

-1509 KAGHLRLVKPY
+1509 KAGHLLLVKPY
-1520 MIAVQSNNVS
+1520 MVAVQSNNVT
-1530 AVNEALNEIY
+1530 AVNEALNAIY
-1540 VEEEDYDRLRESIE
+1540 VEEEDYDRLRESIDM
-1554 LHDNFDQIGLAQ
+1554 HDSFDQIGLAQ

-1577 RVAASIYKK
+1577 RVAAYIYKK

-1637 CLFVCYDLIRPDVA
+1637 CLFVCYDLIRADVA

-1685 KIEAQKEAMAK
+1685 KLEALSEVKAK
-1696 ENEEKDVMKQQNMYA
+1696 EKEEKDVMAQQNMYA

-1722 MPGMGGPGMGGGFT
+1722 MPGMGGGFA
-1736 PPPPPMGGMG
+1736 PPPPMGGMG
-1746 MPPMPPFVFVVSVSA
+1746 MPPMPPFVAPSNFYPVIRLQVPWSIILNSLYLIKPDQSSSDLRSWLLSSSCARPELDRRLTCLLECLNWSHWNGDWSWKLHGDDWINKVCWFKASLERRSVFIKLVVDSIVGIVSLRTAKGKKWGVLLLVANGDDVATDISDKGSENAERSDSDDRSSAVTLPSLDSPIRNSQFQTSTETESGPQISEDVNGSVISKNASSVSLKS
-1761 GDGIEFFVYDL
+1761 GL
-1772 DCNVKFESWLTK
+1772 KRSPLTAREK
-1784 LRRINIACV
+1784 LRAARVLSRYTESKASKASKSELGSNVLEALR
-1793 QETKWVGFKARD
+1793 ESDRGKKKSRLPEAPTNLFDDSKRGMPKPGLTFEFPGGFDAFI
-1805 VDGYK
+1805 
-1810 LWYSG
+1810 
-1815 SERRRNGVG
+1815 
-1824 ILVDEELRGLDGE
+1824 ILVS
-1837 EKMRFWEAL
+1837 F
-1846 DEVVR
+1846 VTI
-1851 GVPSSEKIVVA
+1851 SSLMFATTYIVWKVGA
-1862 GDFNGHIGALPGS
+1862 IHFN
-1875 FSDVHGGFGFR
+1875 
-1886 KRNEEGATL
+1886 E
-1895 LEFARSFGLVVVKWS
+1895 
-1910 FPKKDDH
+1910 
-1917 LITFRSAIAKTQID
+1917 
-1931 FLLLRKGDK
+1931 
-1940 VLCKDCKVIPS
+1940 
-1951 ENLSTQH
+1951 
-1958 TLLVMNLG
+1958 
-1966 IKKDRKRRGEEC
+1966 
-1978 RLGIKWGGLTPV
+1978 
-1990 NAWEIGK
+1990 
-1997 KLAGMGVWQCRG
+1997 
-2009 DVDSKWDRVARC
+2009 
-2021 IRENASEVSGV
+2021 
-2032 SRGRAGHHRGNWR
+2032 
-2045 WNEEVKKKVRPRKGR
+2045 
-2060 ERREKKLFRLA
+2060 
-2071 KARER
+2071 
-2076 KGRDLDQVKCIK
+2076 
-2088 GEDGTVLVEDD
+2088 
-2099 HIKNRW
+2099 
-2105 QSYFYRL
+2105 Y
-2112 LNDEGDRAIGLGE
+2112 
-2125 LEHSEECLDFSYCR
+2125 
-2139 RFKVEEVRE
+2139 
-2148 AVRRMR
+2148 
-2154 RSRATGPDEI
+2154 
-2164 PVDFWK
+2164 
-2170 FSGETGLRWLT
+2170 
-2181 GLFNGIFKTTKM
+2181 
-2193 SEAWRWS
+2193 
-2200 TMIPLYKNKG
+2200 
-2210 DIQSSNNYR
+2210 
-2219 GIKLLSHSMKI
+2219 

>member
-1 MAAASA
+1 MAAANA

-13 ALTRF
+13 ALT
-18 IQLIESYREF
+18 LP
-28 RLAVEIALICYTLL
+28 
-42 GDSHEKMLLQSIG
+42 SIG
-55 VNPQFITFTNVTME
+55 INPQFITFTNVTME
-69 SDKYIC
+69 SDNYIC
-75 VRETAPQ
+75 IRETAPQ
-82 NSVVIIDMN
+82 NSVVIVDMN

-106 LMNPNTRILALKAQ
+106 LMNPNSRILALKAQ
-120 VPGTTQD
+120 LPGTTQD
-127 HLQIFNIEAK
+127 HLQIFNIEQK
-137 QKIKSHQM
+137 TKIKSHQM

-166 SVYHWPIEGDSEPV
+166 AVYHWSIEGDSEPV
-180 KMFDRTANLAN
+180 KMFERTANLAN

-201 SEKWLVLIG
+201 TEKWLVLIG
-210 IAPGSPERPQLVKGN
+210 IAPGSSERPQLVKGN
-225 MQLFSVD
+225 MQLFSMD

-247 SIRVPGNDRDSILIS
+247 SFKVPGNENPSILIC
-262 FASKT
+262 FASKST
-267 SNAGQV
+267 NSGQI

-281 LGAQPGK
+281 LGAQPGR
-288 PSFSKKQ
+288 PAFTKKQ

-306 DFPVAMQIS
+306 DFPVAMQMS
-315 QKYGL
+315 HKYGL
-320 IYVITKLGLLFVYDL
+320 IFVITKLGLLFVYDL

-347 PDPIFLTSEAS
+347 PDPIFLTTEAS
-358 SIGGFYAVNRRGQV
+358 SIGGFYAINRRGQI

-379 ATIIPFVSGQL
+379 ATIVPFVSGQL

-462 LQYFGTLLTKGK
+462 LQYFGTLLTRGK

-568 ILRSDPQE
+568 ILRSDPQGAVNF
-576 ALEDLQKSGGAPS
+576 ALMMSQMEGGCPVDYNTITDLFLQ
-589 STKLGCSYE
+589 
-598 HVPRFMELPCSPI
+598 
-611 EQAALAFSLWSFHR
+611 R
-625 NMIREATAFLLDVLK
+625 NLIREATAFLLDVLK

-689 GLYIRALQHYSELPD
+689 GLYIRALQHYTELPD

-717 QALVEFFGTLS
+717 QSLVEFFGTLS
-728 REWALE
+728 KEWALE
-734 CMKDLLM
+734 CMKDLLVV
-741 INIKGNLQIIVQ
+741 NLRGNLQIIVQ
-753 VAKEY
+753 AAKEY
-758 CEQLGIDAC
+758 SEQLGVEAC
-767 IKLFEQFKSYDGLY
+767 IKLFEQFKSYEGLY

-796 HFKYIEAAARTG
+796 HFKYIEAAAKTG

-819 SNFYDPEKTKNFL
+819 SNFYDAEKTKNFL
-832 MDAKL
+832 MEAKL

-853 PDLTHYLYTNNML
+853 PDLTHYLYTSNML

-911 EPLVAEC
+911 EPLVEEC

-944 HNALGKIIIESNNNP
+944 HNALGKIIIDSNNNP

-1016 VERMDGDLWDKV
+1016 VERMDADLWENV
-1028 LNPDNEFRRQLI
+1028 LNPDNEYRRQLI

-1045 TALPESKSPEQVSAA
+1045 TALPESKSPEQVSAT

-1145 LNVQAVNVLLDNIRD
+1145 LNVQAVNVLLENIQSID
-1160 INRAVE
+1160 RAVE
-1166 FAFRVEEDAVWSQV
+1166 FAFRVEEDAVWSQ
-1180 AKAQLREGL
+1180 
-1189 VSDAIESFI
+1189 
-1198 RADDATQFLD
+1198 
-1208 VIHAAEDADVYH
+1208 AAENANVYH
-1220 DLVKYLLMVR
+1220 DLVRYLLMVR
-1230 QKTKEPKV
+1230 QKAKEPKV

-1251 LGDIEEFILMPNVA
+1251 LGDIEEFILIPNVA
-1265 NLPNVGDR
+1265 NLQNVGDR
-1273 LYDAALYEAAKIIFA
+1273 LYDDALYEAAKIIFA

-1299 LIKLNQFQGA
+1299 LVKLRQFQGA
-1309 VDAARKANSAKTWKE
+1309 VDAARKANSSKTWKE
-1324 VCFACVDAEEFR
+1324 VCFACVDADEFR

-1346 VQVDDLE
+1346 IQVDDLE
-1353 EVSEF
+1353 EVSEY

-1395 YRHEKLME
+1395 YRPEKLME

-1441 NAATTV
+1441 NAATTI
-1447 MNHSPD
+1447 MNHSPE
-1453 AWDHMQFKDIVVKVA
+1453 AWDHMQFKDVVVKVA

-1497 RVDHTRVVDIMR
+1497 RVDHARVVDIMR

-1520 MIAVQSNNVS
+1520 MVAVQSNNVA

-1540 VEEEDYDRLRESIE
+1540 VEEEDYDRLRESIDM
-1554 LHDNFDQIGLAQ
+1554 HDNFDQIGLAQ
-1566 KIEKHELLEMR
+1566 KVEKHELLEMR
-1577 RVAASIYKK
+1577 RVATYIYKK

-1600 NLYKDAMETASQS
+1600 NLYKDAMETCSQS
-1613 GDRELAEEL
+1613 GDRELSEEL

-1661 DFAFPYLLQFIREY
+1661 DFALPYLLQFIREY
-1675 TGKVDELIKD
+1675 TSKVDELVKD
-1685 KIEAQKEAMAK
+1685 KLEAVIEVKAK
-1696 ENEEKDVMKQQNMYA
+1696 EKEEKEMVAQQNMYA

-1722 MPGMGGPGMGGGFT
+1722 MPGMGGGGMGGGFA
-1736 PPPPPMGGMG
+1736 PPPPMGGMG
-1746 MPPMPPFVFVVSVSA
+1746 MPPMGAFGMPPM
-1761 GDGIEFFVYDL
+1761 
-1772 DCNVKFESWLTK
+1772 
-1784 LRRINIACV
+1784 
-1793 QETKWVGFKARD
+1793 
-1805 VDGYK
+1805 
-1810 LWYSG
+1810 G
-1815 SERRRNGVG
+1815 S
-1824 ILVDEELRGLDGE
+1824 
-1837 EKMRFWEAL
+1837 
-1846 DEVVR
+1846 
-1851 GVPSSEKIVVA
+1851 
-1862 GDFNGHIGALPGS
+1862 
-1875 FSDVHGGFGFR
+1875 
-1886 KRNEEGATL
+1886 
-1895 LEFARSFGLVVVKWS
+1895 
-1910 FPKKDDH
+1910 
-1917 LITFRSAIAKTQID
+1917 
-1931 FLLLRKGDK
+1931 
-1940 VLCKDCKVIPS
+1940 
-1951 ENLSTQH
+1951 
-1958 TLLVMNLG
+1958 
-1966 IKKDRKRRGEEC
+1966 
-1978 RLGIKWGGLTPV
+1978 
-1990 NAWEIGK
+1990 
-1997 KLAGMGVWQCRG
+1997 
-2009 DVDSKWDRVARC
+2009 
-2021 IRENASEVSGV
+2021 
-2032 SRGRAGHHRGNWR
+2032 
-2045 WNEEVKKKVRPRKGR
+2045 
-2060 ERREKKLFRLA
+2060 
-2071 KARER
+2071 
-2076 KGRDLDQVKCIK
+2076 
-2088 GEDGTVLVEDD
+2088 
-2099 HIKNRW
+2099 
-2105 QSYFYRL
+2105 Y
-2112 LNDEGDRAIGLGE
+2112 
-2125 LEHSEECLDFSYCR
+2125 
-2139 RFKVEEVRE
+2139 
-2148 AVRRMR
+2148 
-2154 RSRATGPDEI
+2154 
-2164 PVDFWK
+2164 
-2170 FSGETGLRWLT
+2170 
-2181 GLFNGIFKTTKM
+2181 
-2193 SEAWRWS
+2193 
-2200 TMIPLYKNKG
+2200 
-2210 DIQSSNNYR
+2210 
-2219 GIKLLSHSMKI
+2219 

>member
-1 MAAASA
+1 MAAANA
-7 PITMKE
+7 PIAMKE
-13 ALTRF
+13 VLT
-18 IQLIESYREF
+18 LP
-28 RLAVEIALICYTLL
+28 
-42 GDSHEKMLLQSIG
+42 SIG
-55 VNPQFITFTNVTME
+55 ISPQFITFTNVTME
-69 SDKYIC
+69 SEKYIC

-106 LMNPNTRILALKAQ
+106 LMNPNSRILALKAQ
-120 VPGTTQD
+120 LPGTTQD
-127 HLQIFNIEAK
+127 HLQIFNIELKA
-137 QKIKSHQM
+137 KIKSHQM
-145 PEQVVFWKWITP
+145 PEQVVFWKWISP
-157 KMLGLVTQT
+157 KLLGLVTQT
-166 SVYHWPIEGDSEPV
+166 SVYHWSIEGESEPV
-180 KMFDRTANLAN
+180 KMFERTANLAN
-191 NQIINYRCDP
+191 NQIINYKCDP

-210 IAPGSPERPQLVKGN
+210 IAPGAPERPQLVKGN

-247 SIRVPGNDRDSILIS
+247 QFKVPGNENPSILIS
-262 FASKT
+262 FATKSF
-267 SNAGQV
+267 NAGQI

-288 PSFSKKQ
+288 SSFSKKQ
-295 ADLFFPPDFAD
+295 ADLFFPPDFQD

-315 QKYGL
+315 HKYAL

-358 SIGGFYAVNRRGQV
+358 AVGGFYAINRR
-372 LLATVNE
+372 
-379 ATIIPFVSGQL
+379 
-390 NNLELAVNLAKRGN
+390 
-404 LPGAEN
+404 AEF
-410 LVVQRFQELFAQTKY
+410 L
-425 KEAAE
+425 
-430 LAAESPQGILRTPDT
+430 
-445 VAKFQ
+445 Q
-450 SVPVQAGQTPPL
+450 SVPVQAGQTAPL
-462 LQYFGTLLTKGK
+462 LQYFGILLTRGK

-505 ECSEELGDLVKTVDN
+505 ECSEELGDLVK
-520 DLALKI
+520 
-526 YIKARATPK
+526 
-535 VVAAFA
+535 
-541 ERREFDKILIYSKQ
+541 

-568 ILRSDPQE
+568 ILRSDPQGAVNF
-576 ALEDLQKSGGAPS
+576 ALMMSQMEGGCPVDYNTITDLFLQ
-589 STKLGCSYE
+589 
-598 HVPRFMELPCSPI
+598 
-611 EQAALAFSLWSFHR
+611 R
-625 NMIREATAFLLDVLK
+625 NLIREATAFLLDVLK
-640 PNLPEHG
+640 PNLPEHAF
-647 YLQTK
+647 LQTK

-689 GLYIRALQHYSELPD
+689 GLYVRALQHYSELPD

-717 QALVEFFGTLS
+717 Q
-728 REWALE
+728 
-734 CMKDLLM
+734 
-741 INIKGNLQIIVQ
+741 

-758 CEQLGIDAC
+758 CEQLGVDAC
-767 IKLFEQFKSYDGLY
+767 IKLFEQFKSYEGLY

-796 HFKYIEAAARTG
+796 HFKYIEAAAKTG

-819 SNFYDPEKTKNFL
+819 SNFYDAEKTKNFL
-832 MDAKL
+832 MEAKL

-911 EPLVAEC
+911 EPLVEEC

-944 HNALGKIIIESNNNP
+944 HNALGKIIIDSNNNP

-1016 VERMDGDLWDKV
+1016 VERMDGDLWEKV
-1028 LNPDNEFRRQLI
+1028 LNPENEYRRQLI

-1145 LNVQAVNVLLDNIRD
+1145 LNVQAVNVLLDNIRSID
-1160 INRAVE
+1160 RAVE

-1208 VIHAAEDADVYH
+1208 VIRASEDADVYH
-1220 DLVKYLLMVR
+1220 DLVRYLLMVR
-1230 QKTKEPKV
+1230 QKVKEPKV
-1238 DSELIY
+1238 DGELIY

-1251 LGDIEEFILMPNVA
+1251 LSEIEEFILMPNVA
-1265 NLPNVGDR
+1265 NLQNVGDR
-1273 LYDAALYEAAKIIFA
+1273 LFDEALYEAAKIIFA
-1288 FISNWAKLAST
+1288 FISNWAKLAVT
-1299 LIKLNQFQGA
+1299 LVRLKQFQGA

-1346 VQVDDLE
+1346 IQVDDLE
-1353 EVSEF
+1353 EVSEY

-1395 YRHEKLME
+1395 YRPEKLME

-1447 MNHSPD
+1447 MNHSPE
-1453 AWDHMQFKDIVVKVA
+1453 AWDHMQFKDIIVKVA
-1468 NVELYYKA
+1468 SVELYYKA

-1488 NDLLNVLAL
+1488 NDMLNVLAL

-1520 MIAVQSNNVS
+1520 MVAVQSNNVS

-1540 VEEEDYDRLRESIE
+1540 VEEEDYDRLRESID

-1577 RVAASIYKK
+1577 RVAAYIYKK

-1600 NLYKDAMETASQS
+1600 NHYKDAMETASQS
-1613 GDRELAEEL
+1613 GERELAEEL

-1637 CLFVCYDLIRPDVA
+1637 CLFVCYDLLRADVV
-1651 LELAWMNNMI
+1651 LELAWIHNMI

-1685 KIEAQKEAMAK
+1685 KIEAQKEVKAK
-1696 ENEEKDVMKQQNMYA
+1696 EQEEKEVIAQQNMYA

-1722 MPGMGGPGMGGGFT
+1722 MPGMGGGFA

-1746 MPPMPPFVFVVSVSA
+1746 MPPSMPPF
-1761 GDGIEFFVYDL
+1761 GMPPM
-1772 DCNVKFESWLTK
+1772 
-1784 LRRINIACV
+1784 
-1793 QETKWVGFKARD
+1793 
-1805 VDGYK
+1805 
-1810 LWYSG
+1810 G
-1815 SERRRNGVG
+1815 S
-1824 ILVDEELRGLDGE
+1824 
-1837 EKMRFWEAL
+1837 
-1846 DEVVR
+1846 
-1851 GVPSSEKIVVA
+1851 
-1862 GDFNGHIGALPGS
+1862 
-1875 FSDVHGGFGFR
+1875 
-1886 KRNEEGATL
+1886 
-1895 LEFARSFGLVVVKWS
+1895 
-1910 FPKKDDH
+1910 
-1917 LITFRSAIAKTQID
+1917 
-1931 FLLLRKGDK
+1931 
-1940 VLCKDCKVIPS
+1940 
-1951 ENLSTQH
+1951 
-1958 TLLVMNLG
+1958 
-1966 IKKDRKRRGEEC
+1966 
-1978 RLGIKWGGLTPV
+1978 
-1990 NAWEIGK
+1990 
-1997 KLAGMGVWQCRG
+1997 
-2009 DVDSKWDRVARC
+2009 
-2021 IRENASEVSGV
+2021 
-2032 SRGRAGHHRGNWR
+2032 
-2045 WNEEVKKKVRPRKGR
+2045 
-2060 ERREKKLFRLA
+2060 
-2071 KARER
+2071 
-2076 KGRDLDQVKCIK
+2076 
-2088 GEDGTVLVEDD
+2088 
-2099 HIKNRW
+2099 
-2105 QSYFYRL
+2105 Y
-2112 LNDEGDRAIGLGE
+2112 
-2125 LEHSEECLDFSYCR
+2125 
-2139 RFKVEEVRE
+2139 
-2148 AVRRMR
+2148 
-2154 RSRATGPDEI
+2154 
-2164 PVDFWK
+2164 
-2170 FSGETGLRWLT
+2170 
-2181 GLFNGIFKTTKM
+2181 
-2193 SEAWRWS
+2193 
-2200 TMIPLYKNKG
+2200 
-2210 DIQSSNNYR
+2210 
-2219 GIKLLSHSMKI
+2219 